1 MPKKPSRYTSS
12 TSLITS
18 TSAIFGTV
26 CAAKISPAG
35 ARSTSRATPTCCCGS
50 RTRGRSSPPLATA
63 SRLWVN
69 SARIFANAQNARRC
83 SPVSDIPITEK
94 LLLNAGGWQAMK
106 PARELLKSGR
116 VSEAKYEAP
125 LLSGYVREGPKN
137 YRSGLR
143 IKSAIDVENLC
154 SCWESRSAGKIC
166 AHSVAVGLGYLKP
179 PAAVIAAPNEPAMPE
194 AQAGPQFVA
203 ADSANA
209 ALTTLHVILPPN
221 FAGAWQK
228 GQVMI
233 VVEAEVSRNRT
244 LVSALPK
251 KNTFAVDGADLAL
264 IESLR
269 AVPAIFESG
278 MAILSRDA
286 FLRLL
291 PALQNHSRVT
301 FGKATRA
308 TISSAALRPELLVE
322 SRGAGGI
329 AVKCNFPP
337 NALLLWNATDVWL
350 LQNNE
355 FIRCGEALPAG
366 STRLIERP
374 LLLDGD
380 RALHFLAFD
389 LPRLRDA
396 FDVRAGEGVRLP
408 EIATAQPIFELRLAG
423 TLNSVTGELMCTYGD
438 RMPIKALAKAQD
450 QFVFRDPQNADRVLM
465 RNLDAENAAVTR
477 LEQMGFARTDAGGF
491 VLHGQLNVIRFF
503 ATDYQRLQ
511 RDWKITLTAQ
521 VEKWTGQI
529 ERVTPKLEIVGSG
542 QDWFEVRYSLT
553 TPGGEV
559 FSNADIQRLLRSGQS
574 QTRLKNGHLAV
585 IDTAGLEDFEQV
597 IRDCDPAQTQP
608 GLYRINRA
616 HAGYVEQ
623 TARELGSAVA
633 DRREALKKFITGRD
647 ASPDAKTKLGPLAER
662 LREYQLVG
670 WEWLTRLAANNL
682 GGILADEMGLGKTVQ
697 TLAFLRAHQGLGPAL
712 VVCPTSLVTNWENET
727 RKFTPELKTLVLEGA
742 DRAARFKSI
751 ADVDMVITSYALL
764 RRDIDR
770 LREIKF
776 STAVLDEAQHIKNPE
791 TQNAQAAFALRAKH
805 RFVLTGTPM
814 ENSVRDLWSIMNFA
828 LPGYLGNRNDFRER
842 YELPI
847 ARGSAP
853 DVQRRLS
860 RRLQPFLLRRKKRDV
875 AKDLPEKIEQ
885 VVPCSLTSHQRAA
898 YDALLREIQQGLGS
912 SGKNV
917 NAGAQRMK
925 MLTGLLRLR
934 QVCCD
939 LRLVGIDKE
948 ETSAKLDLLDELL
961 EEAIDGEHR
970 VLVFSQFV
978 SMLHLIRERLE
989 KLEIPFC
996 YLDGSTK
1003 QRQEIVDRF
1012 QSDSAIP
1019 VFLISLKAGGVGL
1032 NLSTADTVIHFDPW
1046 WNPAVEAQAT
1056 DRAHRIG
1063 QTRVVTAYK
1072 LITRDTVEEKILRL
1086 QEKKRAAID
1095 AAIDSEEPLMTGLTT
1110 EELEE
1115 LLA

>member
-1 MPKKPSRYTSS
+1 
-12 TSLITS
+12 
-18 TSAIFGTV
+18 
-26 CAAKISPAG
+26 
-35 ARSTSRATPTCCCGS
+35 
-50 RTRGRSSPPLATA
+50 
-63 SRLWVN
+63 
-69 SARIFANAQNARRC
+69 
-83 SPVSDIPITEK
+83 
-94 LLLNAGGWQAMK
+94 MK

-125 LLSGYVREGPKN
+125 LLSGYVREGAKN

-166 AHSVAVGLGYLKP
+166 AHSVAVGLGYLNP
-179 PAAVIAAPNEPAMPE
+179 PAAAVAVPNEATMPE
-194 AQAGPQFVA
+194 APAGPQFVA
-203 ADSANA
+203 ADSAGA

-228 GQVMI
+228 GQIMI

-251 KNTFAVDGADLAL
+251 KKTFAVDAADLVL

-291 PALQNHSRVT
+291 PALQNHPRVT

-322 SRGAGGI
+322 SRGEGSI
-329 AVKCNFPP
+329 AVKCNFPLEQKRKIDHEHEQEHEEGEEEKGKR
-337 NALLLWNATDVWL
+337 ALLLWNATEAWV

-355 FIRCGEALPAG
+355 FVPCGEGLSAG
-366 STRLIERP
+366 STHLIERP

-408 EIATAQPIFELRLAG
+408 EIATARPVFELRLAG
-423 TLNSVTGELMCTYGD
+423 TLSSVTGELMCMYGD
-438 RMPIKALAKAQD
+438 RAPIKALAKAQD
-450 QFVFRDPQNADRVLM
+450 QFVFRDPQNINRVLM
-465 RNLDAENAAVTR
+465 RNLDAENAAVAR
-477 LEQMGFARTDAGGF
+477 LEQIGFSRTDAGGF
-491 VLHGQLNVIRFF
+491 VLHGQPGVVRFF
-503 ATDYQRLQ
+503 ATDYERLQ

-597 IRDCDPAQTQP
+597 IRDCDPAQTRP

-647 ASPDAKTKLGPLAER
+647 APPDAKTKLGTLAEI

-670 WEWLTRLAANNL
+670 FDWLTRLAANNL

-697 TLAFLRAHQGLGPAL
+697 TLAFLRAHQSDGPAL

-742 DRAARFKSI
+742 GRAALFKSI

-764 RRDIDR
+764 RRDIDT
-770 LREIKF
+770 LREINF

-828 LPGYLGNRNDFRER
+828 LPGYLGDRNDFRER

-860 RRLQPFLLRRKKRDV
+860 RRLQPFLLRRRKRDV

-885 VVPCSLTSHQRAA
+885 VVPCGLTSHQRAA

-912 SGKNV
+912 SSKNV

-948 ETSAKLDLLDELL
+948 ESSAKLDLLDELL

-978 SMLHLIRERLE
+978 SMLHLMRERLE

-1032 NLSTADTVIHFDPW
+1032 NLSAADTVIHFDPW

>member
-1 MPKKPSRYTSS
+1 
-12 TSLITS
+12 
-18 TSAIFGTV
+18 
-26 CAAKISPAG
+26 
-35 ARSTSRATPTCCCGS
+35 
-50 RTRGRSSPPLATA
+50 
-63 SRLWVN
+63 
-69 SARIFANAQNARRC
+69 
-83 SPVSDIPITEK
+83 VSDIPITEK

-116 VSEAKYEAP
+116 VSEAKYEPP
-125 LLSGYVREGPKN
+125 LLSGYVREGAKN

-154 SCWESRSAGKIC
+154 SCWESRSSGKIC
-166 AHSVAVGLGYLKP
+166 AHSVAVGLGYLKQ
-179 PAAVIAAPNEPAMPE
+179 PAAVVAAPNEPTMPE
-194 AQAGPQFVA
+194 APAGPRFVA
-203 ADSANA
+203 ADSADA

-251 KNTFAVDGADLAL
+251 KNTFAVDDADLVL
-264 IESLR
+264 IEGLR
-269 AVPAIFESG
+269 AIPAIFESG

-291 PALQNHSRVT
+291 AALQNHPRVT

-322 SRGAGGI
+322 LRGEGGI
-329 AVKCNFPP
+329 AVKCNFLPEQKRKIDHDHEQEQEHEKGEEEKGKS
-337 NALLLWNATDVWL
+337 ALLLWNATEAWL

-355 FIRCGEALPAG
+355 FVRCGEALPAG

-389 LPRLRDA
+389 LPRLHDA

-408 EIATAQPIFELRLAG
+408 EIATAQPAFELRLAG
-423 TLNSVTGELMCTYGD
+423 TLSSITGELICMYGD
-438 RMPIKALAKAQD
+438 RAPIKALANAQD
-450 QFVFRDPQNADRVLM
+450 QFVFRDPHEVDRVLM
-465 RNLDAENAAVTR
+465 RNLDAENAAVAQ
-477 LEQMGFARTDAGGF
+477 LEQIGFARTDAGGF
-491 VLHGQLNVIRFF
+491 VLHPQPNVVRFF
-503 ATDYQRLQ
+503 ATDYPRLQ
-511 RDWKITLTAQ
+511 RDWKVILATQ
-521 VEKWTGQI
+521 VEKWSGEI

-647 ASPDAKTKLGPLAER
+647 VSPDAKTKLGPLAER

-670 WEWLTRLAANNL
+670 FEWLTRLAVNNL

-697 TLAFLRAHQGLGPAL
+697 TLAFLRAHQSLGPAL
-712 VVCPTSLVTNWENET
+712 VICPTSLVTNWENEAG
-727 RKFTPELKTLVLEGA
+727 KFTPELKTLVLEGA
-742 DRAARFKSI
+742 DRATRFKSI
-751 ADVDMVITSYALL
+751 ADVDIVITSYALL
-764 RRDIDR
+764 RRDIDA
-770 LREIKF
+770 LRKIKF

-828 LPGYLGNRNDFRER
+828 LPGYLGNRNDFREC

-853 DVQRRLS
+853 DVQHRLS
-860 RRLQPFLLRRKKRDV
+860 RRLQRFLLRRRKRDV

-898 YDALLREIQQGLGS
+898 YDALLREVQQGLGS

-939 LRLVGIDKE
+939 LRLVGIDKQ

-978 SMLHLIRERLE
+978 SMLHLVCERLE
-989 KLEIPFC
+989 KLEVPFC

-1003 QRQEIVDRF
+1003 QRQEVVDRF

-1032 NLSTADTVIHFDPW
+1032 NLSAADTVIHFDPW

-1086 QEKKRAAID
+1086 QEKKSAAID
-1095 AAIDSEEPLMTGLTT
+1095 AAIESEEPLMTGLTT

>member
-1 MPKKPSRYTSS
+1 V
-12 TSLITS
+12 
-18 TSAIFGTV
+18 SA
-26 CAAKISPAG
+26 
-35 ARSTSRATPTCCCGS
+35 
-50 RTRGRSSPPLATA
+50 
-63 SRLWVN
+63 
-69 SARIFANAQNARRC
+69 
-83 SPVSDIPITEK
+83 IPITEK

-116 VSEAKYEAP
+116 VSEAKYEPP
-125 LLSGYVREGPKN
+125 LLSGYVREGAKN

-143 IKSAIDVENLC
+143 IKSAVDVENLC

-166 AHSVAVGLGYLKP
+166 AHSVAVGLGFLNP
-179 PAAVIAAPNEPAMPE
+179 PAAAMPVEPAIPE
-194 AQAGPQFVA
+194 APAGPRFVA
-203 ADSANA
+203 LETDDAIPA
-209 ALTTLHVILPPN
+209 TLHVILPPN

-228 GQVMI
+228 GQIMI
-233 VVEAEVSRNRT
+233 VVEAEASRNRA
-244 LVSALPK
+244 LVSTLPK
-251 KNTFAVDGADLAL
+251 KSTFAADEADLAL
-264 IESLR
+264 IEGLR
-269 AVPAIFESG
+269 GTPAIFESG
-278 MAILSRDA
+278 MATFSRDG

-291 PALQNHSRVT
+291 AALQNHPRVS

-308 TISSAALRPELLVE
+308 RISAVAQRPELLVA
-322 SRGAGGI
+322 SRRDGGI
-329 AVKCNFPP
+329 KVKANFPANSSGKIDHP
-337 NALLLWNATDVWL
+337 PSQGYGVAGEHEQEEKALILWNATEAWML
-350 LQNNE
+350 RNNE
-355 FIRCGEALPAG
+355 FVRCGEALPTGAAQ
-366 STRLIERP
+366 LIERP
-374 LLLDGD
+374 LLLEGD
-380 RALHFLAFD
+380 RALRFLAFD
-389 LPRLRDA
+389 LPRLREA

-408 EIATAQPIFELRLAG
+408 EIATVVPGFELRLAG
-423 TLNSVTGELMCTYGD
+423 TLNGVTAELMCSYGD
-438 RMPIKALAKAQD
+438 RAPIKALANAQD
-450 QFVFRDPQNADRVLM
+450 RFVFRDPQNADRVLT
-465 RNLDAENAAVTR
+465 RNLDAENAAVAR

-491 VLHGQLNVIRFF
+491 VLHGQPNVIRFF
-503 ATDYQRLQ
+503 ATDYPRLQ
-511 RDWKITLTAQ
+511 RTWKTTLTAQ
-521 VEKWTGQI
+521 VEKWTGEI
-529 ERVTPKLEIVGSG
+529 ERVTPKLEIVSSG

-616 HAGYVEQ
+616 HAAYVEE

-633 DRREALKKFITGRD
+633 DRREALKKFITGRE
-647 ASPDAKTKLGPLAER
+647 ASPDAKTKLGSLAEI
-662 LREYQLVG
+662 LREYQLSG
-670 WEWLTRLAANNL
+670 FDWLTRLAANNL

-697 TLAFLRAHQGLGPAL
+697 TLAFLRAHQADGPAL
-712 VVCPTSLVTNWENET
+712 VVCPTSLVTNWENEA
-727 RKFTPELKTLVLEGA
+727 RKFTPELQTLVLEGA

-751 ADVDMVITSYALL
+751 AGVDIVITSYALL
-764 RRDIDR
+764 RRDIDA
-770 LREIKF
+770 LREINF

-791 TQNAQAAFALRAKH
+791 TQNAQAAYALRANH

-828 LPGYLGNRNDFRER
+828 LPGYLGDRRDFRER

-853 DVQRRLS
+853 EVQRRLS
-860 RRLQPFLLRRKKRDV
+860 RRLQPFLLRRRKRDV

-885 VVPCSLTSHQRAA
+885 VVLSSLTSHQRAA
-898 YDALLREIQQGLGS
+898 YDALLREIQRGLGG
-912 SGKNV
+912 SGKNL
-917 NAGAQRMK
+917 NTGAQRMK

-939 LRLVGIDKE
+939 LRLVGIDKA

-996 YLDGSTK
+996 YLDGSTN

-1032 NLSTADTVIHFDPW
+1032 NLSAADTVIHFDPW

-1095 AAIDSEEPLMTGLTT
+1095 AAIESEEPLMTGLTT

>member
-1 MPKKPSRYTSS
+1 
-12 TSLITS
+12 
-18 TSAIFGTV
+18 
-26 CAAKISPAG
+26 
-35 ARSTSRATPTCCCGS
+35 
-50 RTRGRSSPPLATA
+50 
-63 SRLWVN
+63 VN
-69 SARIFANAQNARRC
+69 A
-83 SPVSDIPITEK
+83 IPITEK

-106 PARELLKSGR
+106 PARELVKSGR
-116 VSEAKYEAP
+116 VSEPKYEPP
-125 LLSGYVREGPKN
+125 LLSGYVREGAKN

-143 IKSAIDVENLC
+143 IKSALDVENIC
-154 SCWESRSAGKIC
+154 SCWEARSAGKIC
-166 AHSVAVGLGYLKP
+166 AHSVAVGLGYLNP
-179 PAAVIAAPNEPAMPE
+179 PAAVVAAPNEPAVPE
-194 AQAGPQFVA
+194 PPAGPRFVA
-203 ADSANA
+203 IETDGA
-209 ALTTLHVILPPN
+209 ALVTLHVILPPD
-221 FAGAWQK
+221 FRSAWQK

-233 VVEAEVSRNRT
+233 VVEAEASRKRM
-244 LVSALPK
+244 LISALRK
-251 KNTFAVDGADLAL
+251 KATFAADAADILL
-264 IESLR
+264 VEGLR
-269 AVPAIFESG
+269 GIAGIFESG
-278 MAILSRDA
+278 MATLSRDG

-291 PALQNHSRVT
+291 PSLQDHPRVT

-308 TISSAALRPELLVE
+308 AFSSVALRPELMVE
-322 SRGAGGI
+322 SRGDDGI
-329 AVKCNFPP
+329 AVKANFPRSVTSAIEHEHEQEHDYEEK
-337 NALLLWNATDVWL
+337 ALMLWNATEAWVL
-350 LQNNE
+350 RNNE
-355 FIRCGEALPAG
+355 FVRCGEGLPAG
-366 STRLIERP
+366 ATHLIERP

-380 RALHFLAFD
+380 RALRFLAFD
-389 LPRLRDA
+389 LPRLREG
-396 FDVRAGEGVRLP
+396 FDIRAGEGVRLP
-408 EIATAQPIFELRLAG
+408 EIATAQPAFELRLAG
-423 TLNSVTGELMCTYGD
+423 TLNGITGELMCTYGE
-438 RMPIKALAKAQD
+438 RAPIKALANAQD
-450 QFVFRDPQNADRVLM
+450 QFVFRDTSPAERPIHRGRVLM
-465 RNLDAENAAVTR
+465 RNLDAENAAVAR

-491 VLHGQLNVIRFF
+491 VLHGQMNVVGFF
-503 ATDYQRLQ
+503 ATGYPRLQ
-511 RDWKITLTAQ
+511 RDWKVSLTAQ
-521 VEKWTGQI
+521 VEKWTGEI

-559 FSNADIQRLLRSGQS
+559 FSNAEIQRLLRSGQS

-616 HAGYVEQ
+616 HAAYVDE

-647 ASPDAKTKLGPLAER
+647 ASPDAKTKLGPLAKK
-662 LREYQLVG
+662 LREYQLTG
-670 WEWLTRLAANNL
+670 FNWLTRLAANNL

-697 TLAFLRAHQGLGPAL
+697 TLAFLRVHQGDGPAL
-712 VVCPTSLVTNWENET
+712 IVCPTSLVTNWENEA

-742 DRAARFKSI
+742 DRASHFKSI
-751 ADVDMVITSYALL
+751 AGADMVITSYALL
-764 RRDIDR
+764 RRDIDT
-770 LREIKF
+770 LRDIKF
-776 STAVLDEAQHIKNPE
+776 STAVLDEAQHIKNPD
-791 TQNAQAAFALRAKH
+791 TQNAQAAFTLRANH

-860 RRLQPFLLRRKKRDV
+860 RRLQPFLLRRRKRDV

-885 VVPCSLTSHQRAA
+885 VVLSSLTSPQRAA

-939 LRLVGIDKE
+939 LRLVGLDKE

-989 KLEIPFC
+989 KLEISFC
-996 YLDGSTK
+996 YLDGATK

-1012 QSDSAIP
+1012 QGDPGIP

-1032 NLSTADTVIHFDPW
+1032 NLSAADTVIHFDPW
-1046 WNPAVEAQAT
+1046 WNPAVEAQST

-1072 LITRDTVEEKILRL
+1072 LITSDTVEEKILRL

-1095 AAIDSEEPLMTGLTT
+1095 AAIDSEEPLMSGLTT

-1115 LLA
+1115 LLT

>member
-1 MPKKPSRYTSS
+1 
-12 TSLITS
+12 
-18 TSAIFGTV
+18 
-26 CAAKISPAG
+26 
-35 ARSTSRATPTCCCGS
+35 
-50 RTRGRSSPPLATA
+50 
-63 SRLWVN
+63 
-69 SARIFANAQNARRC
+69 
-83 SPVSDIPITEK
+83 
-94 LLLNAGGWQAMK
+94 
-106 PARELLKSGR
+106 
-116 VSEAKYEAP
+116 
-125 LLSGYVREGPKN
+125 
-137 YRSGLR
+137 
-143 IKSAIDVENLC
+143 
-154 SCWESRSAGKIC
+154 
-166 AHSVAVGLGYLKP
+166 
-179 PAAVIAAPNEPAMPE
+179 
-194 AQAGPQFVA
+194 
-203 ADSANA
+203 
-209 ALTTLHVILPPN
+209 
-221 FAGAWQK
+221 
-228 GQVMI
+228 
-233 VVEAEVSRNRT
+233 
-244 LVSALPK
+244 
-251 KNTFAVDGADLAL
+251 
-264 IESLR
+264 
-269 AVPAIFESG
+269 
-278 MAILSRDA
+278 
-286 FLRLL
+286 
-291 PALQNHSRVT
+291 
-301 FGKATRA
+301 
-308 TISSAALRPELLVE
+308 
-322 SRGAGGI
+322 
-329 AVKCNFPP
+329 
-337 NALLLWNATDVWL
+337 
-350 LQNNE
+350 
-355 FIRCGEALPAG
+355 
-366 STRLIERP
+366 
-374 LLLDGD
+374 
-380 RALHFLAFD
+380 LHFLAFD

-408 EIATAQPIFELRLAG
+408 EIATALPAFELRLAG

-438 RMPIKALAKAQD
+438 RAPIKALANAQD

-465 RNLDAENAAVTR
+465 RNLDAENAAVAR
-477 LEQMGFARTDAGGF
+477 LEQIGFARTDAGGF
-491 VLHGQLNVIRFF
+491 VLHGQLNVVRFF
-503 ATDYQRLQ
+503 ATDYPRLQ
-511 RDWKITLTAQ
+511 RDWKVILTAQ
-521 VEKWTGQI
+521 LEKWTGEI

-616 HAGYVEQ
+616 HAAYVEQ

-647 ASPDAKTKLGPLAER
+647 ASPDAKTKLGTLAEI
-662 LREYQLVG
+662 LREYQLAG
-670 WEWLTRLAANNL
+670 FAWLTRLAANNL

-697 TLAFLRAHQGLGPAL
+697 TLAFLRAHQGDGPAL
-712 VVCPTSLVTNWENET
+712 VICPTSLVTNWENEA

-742 DRAARFKSI
+742 ARAARFKSI
-751 ADVDMVITSYALL
+751 ADVDVVITSYALL
-764 RRDIDR
+764 RRDIDT
-770 LREIKF
+770 LREINF

-791 TQNAQAAFALRAKH
+791 TQNAQAAYALRATH

-828 LPGYLGNRNDFRER
+828 LPGYLGNRADFRER

-860 RRLQPFLLRRKKRDV
+860 RRLQPFLLRRRKRDV

-885 VVPCSLTSHQRAA
+885 VVLSSLTSHQRAA
-898 YDALLREIQQGLGS
+898 YDALLREIQQGLGG
-912 SGKNV
+912 SGKSV

-978 SMLHLIRERLE
+978 SMLHIIRERLE
-989 KLEIPFC
+989 KLEVPFC

-1012 QSDSAIP
+1012 QGDSAIP

-1032 NLSTADTVIHFDPW
+1032 NLSAADTVIHFDPW

>member
-1 MPKKPSRYTSS
+1 V
-12 TSLITS
+12 
-18 TSAIFGTV
+18 SA
-26 CAAKISPAG
+26 
-35 ARSTSRATPTCCCGS
+35 
-50 RTRGRSSPPLATA
+50 
-63 SRLWVN
+63 
-69 SARIFANAQNARRC
+69 
-83 SPVSDIPITEK
+83 IPITEK

-116 VSEAKYEAP
+116 VSEAKYEPP
-125 LLSGYVREGPKN
+125 LLSGYVREGAKN

-166 AHSVAVGLGYLKP
+166 AHSVAVGLGYLNP
-179 PAAVIAAPNEPAMPE
+179 PVAAAVESVEAAIPE
-194 AQAGPQFVA
+194 APTGPPFVA
-203 ADSANA
+203 RE
-209 ALTTLHVILPPN
+209 TTDATPARLHVILPPN
-221 FAGAWQK
+221 FTGAWTK
-228 GQVMI
+228 GQIMI
-233 VVEAEVSRNRT
+233 VVEAEASRNRT
-244 LVSALPK
+244 LLSALA
-251 KNTFAVDGADLAL
+251 KNKTFAADDVDLAL
-264 IESLR
+264 VEGLR
-269 AVPAIFESG
+269 AVSPIFVSG
-278 MAILSRDA
+278 MATLSRDG

-291 PALQNHSRVT
+291 PALQNHPRVT
-301 FGKATRA
+301 FGKSIPVTV
-308 TISSAALRPELLVE
+308 SPVALRPELLVE
-322 SRGAGGI
+322 SRGDGI
-329 AVKCNFPP
+329 SVKANLPP
-337 NALLLWNATDVWL
+337 NALILWNSTEAWVLRND
-350 LQNNE
+350 E
-355 FIRCGEALPAG
+355 FVRCGEALPAG
-366 STRLIERP
+366 STHLIERP
-374 LLLDGD
+374 LLLEGD
-380 RALHFLAFD
+380 RALRFLAFE
-389 LPRLRDA
+389 LPRLREA
-396 FDVRAGEGVRLP
+396 FDVRAGEGLRLP
-408 EIATAQPIFELRLAG
+408 EIATAQPVFELRLAG
-423 TLNSVTGELMCTYGD
+423 TLNSVTGELMCIYGD
-438 RMPIKALAKAQD
+438 LPPIKALANAQN
-450 QFVFRDPQNADRVLM
+450 QFVFRDPQETDRVLM
-465 RNLDAENAAVTR
+465 RNLDAENAAVAR
-477 LEQMGFARTDAGGF
+477 LEQIGFARTDAGGF
-491 VLHGQLNVIRFF
+491 VLHGQPNVVRFF
-503 ATDYQRLQ
+503 ATDYPRLQ
-511 RDWKITLTAQ
+511 RDWKTTLTAQ
-521 VEKWTGQI
+521 VEKWTGEI

-616 HAGYVEQ
+616 HAGYVEE
-623 TARELGSAVA
+623 TARELGSAIA
-633 DRREALKKFITGRD
+633 DRREALKKFITGRE
-647 ASPDAKTKLGPLAER
+647 ASPDAKTKLGTLTET
-662 LREYQLVG
+662 LREYQVAG
-670 WEWLTRLAANNL
+670 FEWLTRLAANNL

-697 TLAFLRAHQGLGPAL
+697 TLAFLRVHQGEGPAL
-712 VVCPTSLVTNWENET
+712 VVCPTSLVTNWENEA

-742 DRAARFKSI
+742 DRAARFNSI
-751 ADVDMVITSYALL
+751 KGADIVITSYALL
-764 RRDIDR
+764 RRDIDT
-770 LREIKF
+770 LREFNF

-828 LPGYLGNRNDFRER
+828 LPGYLGDRKDFRER

-885 VVPCSLTSHQRAA
+885 VVLSSLTSDQRAA
-898 YDALLREIQQGLGS
+898 YDALLREIQLGLGS

-939 LRLVGIDKE
+939 LRLVGIHKGE
-948 ETSAKLDLLDELL
+948 ASAKLDLLDELL

-978 SMLHLIRERLE
+978 SMLHIIRERLE
-989 KLEIPFC
+989 KLEISFC

-1012 QSDSAIP
+1012 QGDPAIP

-1032 NLSTADTVIHFDPW
+1032 NLSAADTVIHFDPW

-1072 LITRDTVEEKILRL
+1072 LITSDTVEEKILKL

>member
-1 MPKKPSRYTSS
+1 V
-12 TSLITS
+12 
-18 TSAIFGTV
+18 SA
-26 CAAKISPAG
+26 
-35 ARSTSRATPTCCCGS
+35 
-50 RTRGRSSPPLATA
+50 
-63 SRLWVN
+63 
-69 SARIFANAQNARRC
+69 
-83 SPVSDIPITEK
+83 IPITEK

-116 VSEAKYEAP
+116 VSEAKYEPP
-125 LLSGYVREGPKN
+125 LLSGYVREGAKN

-143 IKSAIDVENLC
+143 IKSALDVENLC

-166 AHSVAVGLGYLKP
+166 AHSVAVGLGFLSP
-179 PAAVIAAPNEPAMPE
+179 PAPPVAGPVETSIPE
-194 AQAGPQFVA
+194 APPGPEFAASGTAGAIPV
-203 ADSANA
+203 
-209 ALTTLHVILPPN
+209 TLHVILPTN
-221 FAGAWQK
+221 FANAWQR

-244 LVSALPK
+244 LVSALL
-251 KNTFAVDGADLAL
+251 KNKTFAADTDDLGL
-264 IESLR
+264 IEGLR

-278 MAILSRDA
+278 MATLSRDG

-291 PALQNHSRVT
+291 PGLQNHPRVT

-308 TISSAALRPELLVE
+308 TISPAALRPELLVE
-322 SRGAGGI
+322 SRSDGGI
-329 AVKCNFPP
+329 AVRAQVPP
-337 NALLLWNATDVWL
+337 NALLLWNATDAWA
-350 LQNNE
+350 LQHNE
-355 FIRCGEALPAG
+355 FVRCGESLPAG
-366 STRLIERP
+366 STHLIERP
-374 LLLDGD
+374 LLLEDD

-408 EIATAQPIFELRLAG
+408 EIVSALPAFELRLAG
-423 TLNSVTGELMCTYGD
+423 TLNSVTGELMCTYGE
-438 RMPIKALAKAQD
+438 RVPFKALAKSQD
-450 QFVFRDPQNADRVLM
+450 QFVFRDPQNSNRLLT
-465 RNLDAENAAVTR
+465 RNLDAENAAVAR

-503 ATDYQRLQ
+503 ATDYPRLQ
-511 RDWKITLTAQ
+511 RAWNTVLNAQ
-521 VEKWTGQI
+521 VEKWTGEI

-574 QTRLKNGHLAV
+574 QTRLKNGNLAV
-585 IDTAGLEDFEQV
+585 IDTEGLADFEQV
-597 IRDCDPAQTQP
+597 IRDCDPSQTQP

-616 HAGYVEQ
+616 HAAYVEE

-633 DRREALKKFITGRD
+633 DRRAALKKFITGRD
-647 ASPDAKTKLGPLAER
+647 ASPDAKTKLGSLADT
-662 LREYQLVG
+662 LREYQLAG
-670 WEWLTRLAANNL
+670 FDWLTRLATNNL

-697 TLAFLRAHQGLGPAL
+697 TLAFLRAHQGDAPAL
-712 VVCPTSLVTNWENET
+712 VVCPTSLVTNWENEA

-742 DRAARFKSI
+742 GRVARFKSI
-751 ADVDMVITSYALL
+751 VGSDVVITSYALL
-764 RRDIDR
+764 RRDIDT

-791 TQNAQAAFALRAKH
+791 TQNAQAAYALRAAH

-860 RRLQPFLLRRKKRDV
+860 RRLQPFLLRRRKRDV

-885 VVPCSLTSHQRAA
+885 VVPCSLTNPQRAV

-917 NAGAQRMK
+917 NAGPQRMK

-939 LRLVGIDKE
+939 LRLVGLDKE

-961 EEAIDGEHR
+961 GEAIDGEHR

-989 KLEIPFC
+989 KLEVPFC

-1032 NLSTADTVIHFDPW
+1032 NLSAADTVIHFDPW

-1095 AAIDSEEPLMTGLTT
+1095 AALDSEEPLMAGLTT

>member
-1 MPKKPSRYTSS
+1 
-12 TSLITS
+12 
-18 TSAIFGTV
+18 
-26 CAAKISPAG
+26 
-35 ARSTSRATPTCCCGS
+35 
-50 RTRGRSSPPLATA
+50 
-63 SRLWVN
+63 
-69 SARIFANAQNARRC
+69 
-83 SPVSDIPITEK
+83 
-94 LLLNAGGWQAMK
+94 MK

-116 VSEAKYEAP
+116 VSEAKYEPP
-125 LLSGYVREGPKN
+125 LLSGYVREGAKN

-143 IKSAIDVENLC
+143 IKSALDVENLC

-166 AHSVAVGLGYLKP
+166 AHSVAVGLGYLNP
-179 PAAVIAAPNEPAMPE
+179 PATAAAAPVEPAILE
-194 AQAGPQFVA
+194 APAGPRFVA
-203 ADSANA
+203 LETAGAVPA
-209 ALTTLHVILPPN
+209 TLHVILPPN
-221 FAGAWQK
+221 FTGAWQR
-228 GQVMI
+228 GQIMI
-233 VVEAEVSRNRT
+233 VVEAEASQTRM

-251 KNTFAVDGADLAL
+251 KTTFAADDVDLLL
-264 IESLR
+264 IEGLR
-269 AVPAIFESG
+269 VVPAIFESG
-278 MAILSRDA
+278 MATLSRDG

-291 PALQNHSRVT
+291 PALQNHPRVT

-308 TISSAALRPELLVE
+308 TISPVALRPELLVE
-322 SRGAGGI
+322 SRGDEGI
-329 AVKCNFPP
+329 SVRANFSRKIE
-337 NALLLWNATDVWL
+337 NEHEHEHEEEVEAEVEVEEKEEEKTLILWNATEAWML
-350 LQNNE
+350 RNNE
-355 FIRCGEALPAG
+355 FVRCGEALPAG
-366 STRLIERP
+366 STHLIERP
-374 LLLDGD
+374 LLLEGD

-389 LPRLRDA
+389 LPQLRDA

-408 EIATAQPIFELRLAG
+408 EIATALPGFELRLAG
-423 TLNSVTGELMCTYGD
+423 TLNSVTGELMCAYGD
-438 RMPIKALAKAQD
+438 RGPIKALANAQD
-450 QFVFRDPQNADRVLM
+450 KFLFRDPQNVDRVLM
-465 RNLDAENAAVTR
+465 RNLEAENSAVAR

-491 VLHGQLNVIRFF
+491 VQHGQPNVVRFF
-503 ATDYQRLQ
+503 ATDYPRLQ
-511 RDWKITLTAQ
+511 RDWKTSLTAQ
-521 VEKWTGQI
+521 VEKWTGEI
-529 ERVTPKLEIVGSG
+529 ERVTPKLEIVSSG

-597 IRDCDPAQTQP
+597 IRDCDPSQTQP

-616 HAGYVEQ
+616 HAAYVEE
-623 TARELGSAVA
+623 TARDLGSAVA
-633 DRREALKKFITGRD
+633 DRRAALKKFITGRD
-647 ASPDAKTKLGPLAER
+647 ASPEAKTSLGPLSET
-662 LREYQLVG
+662 LRQYQLAG
-670 WEWLTRLAANNL
+670 FDWLTRLAANNL

-697 TLAFLRAHQGLGPAL
+697 TLAFLRAHQGDGPAL
-712 VVCPTSLVTNWENET
+712 VVCPTSLVTNWENEA
-727 RKFTPELKTLVLEGA
+727 RKFTPELRTLVLEGA

-751 ADVDMVITSYALL
+751 AGADMVITSYALL
-764 RRDIDR
+764 RRDIDA
-770 LREIKF
+770 LREINF

-791 TQNAQAAFALRAKH
+791 TQNAQAAFALRATH

-860 RRLQPFLLRRKKRDV
+860 RRLQPFLLRRRKRDV

-885 VVPCSLTSHQRAA
+885 VVPCSLTSQQRAA
-898 YDALLREIQQGLGS
+898 YDALLREIQQGLGN
-912 SGKNV
+912 SGKNA

-948 ETSAKLDLLDELL
+948 ESSAKLDLLDELL

-978 SMLHLIRERLE
+978 SMLHFIRERLE

-1032 NLSTADTVIHFDPW
+1032 NLSAADTVIHFDPW

-1072 LITRDTVEEKILRL
+1072 LIARDTVEEKILKL

-1095 AAIDSEEPLMTGLTT
+1095 AAIDSEEPLMTGLST

-1115 LLA
+1115 LLG

>member
-1 MPKKPSRYTSS
+1 
-12 TSLITS
+12 
-18 TSAIFGTV
+18 
-26 CAAKISPAG
+26 
-35 ARSTSRATPTCCCGS
+35 
-50 RTRGRSSPPLATA
+50 
-63 SRLWVN
+63 
-69 SARIFANAQNARRC
+69 
-83 SPVSDIPITEK
+83 
-94 LLLNAGGWQAMK
+94 MK
-106 PARELLKSGR
+106 PARELLKGGR
-116 VSEAKYEAP
+116 VSEAKYEPP
-125 LLSGYVREGPKN
+125 LLSGYVREGAKN

-143 IKSAIDVENLC
+143 IKSALDVENLC

-166 AHSVAVGLGYLKP
+166 AHSVAVGLGFLNP
-179 PAAVIAAPNEPAMPE
+179 PAAAAAAPVEPAIPE
-194 AQAGPQFVA
+194 APAGPRFVA
-203 ADSANA
+203 VGTAEAVP
-209 ALTTLHVILPPN
+209 TTLHVILPPN
-221 FAGAWQK
+221 FTGAWQR
-228 GQVMI
+228 GQIMI
-233 VVEAEVSRNRT
+233 VVEAEASRNRT

-251 KNTFAVDGADLAL
+251 NTTFAADDADLVL
-264 IESLR
+264 IEGLR
-269 AVPAIFESG
+269 AVPAVFESG
-278 MAILSRDA
+278 MATLSRDG

-308 TISSAALRPELLVE
+308 TISPVALRPELLVE
-322 SRGAGGI
+322 SRGEGI
-329 AVKCNFPP
+329 SVKANFSRKIDHEQEQKES
-337 NALLLWNATDVWL
+337 ALILWNATDAWML
-350 LQNNE
+350 RNNE
-355 FIRCGEALPAG
+355 FVRYGEALPAG
-366 STRLIERP
+366 STHLIERP

-408 EIATAQPIFELRLAG
+408 EIATALPTFELRLAG
-423 TLNSVTGELMCTYGD
+423 TLNNVTGELMCAYGD
-438 RMPIKALAKAQD
+438 RASIKGLANAQD

-465 RNLDAENAAVTR
+465 RNLDAENAAVAR
-477 LEQMGFARTDAGGF
+477 LEQIGFARTDAGGF

-503 ATDYQRLQ
+503 ASDYLRLQ
-511 RDWKITLTAQ
+511 RDWKTVLAAQ
-521 VEKWTGQI
+521 VEKWTGEI

-616 HAGYVEQ
+616 HAAYVEQ

-633 DRREALKKFITGRD
+633 DRRAALKKFITGRD
-647 ASPDAKTKLGPLAER
+647 ASPDAKTKLGPLAET
-662 LREYQLVG
+662 LREYQLAG
-670 WEWLTRLAANNL
+670 FDWLTRLAANNL

-697 TLAFLRAHQGLGPAL
+697 TLAFLRAHQGVGPAL
-712 VVCPTSLVTNWENET
+712 IVCPTSLVTNWENEA

-742 DRAARFKSI
+742 DRAARFNSI

-764 RRDIDR
+764 RRDIDT
-770 LREIKF
+770 LREINF

-791 TQNAQAAFALRAKH
+791 TQNAQAAYALRATH

-860 RRLQPFLLRRKKRDV
+860 RRLQPFLLRRRKRDV

-885 VVPCSLTSHQRAA
+885 VVPCNLTNHQRAA
-898 YDALLREIQQGLGS
+898 YDALLREIQQGLGG

-1003 QRQEIVDRF
+1003 QRQEVVDRF

-1032 NLSTADTVIHFDPW
+1032 NLSAADTVIHFDPW

-1086 QEKKRAAID
+1086 QDKKRAAID

>member
-1 MPKKPSRYTSS
+1 M
-12 TSLITS
+12 
-18 TSAIFGTV
+18 
-26 CAAKISPAG
+26 
-35 ARSTSRATPTCCCGS
+35 
-50 RTRGRSSPPLATA
+50 
-63 SRLWVN
+63 
-69 SARIFANAQNARRC
+69 
-83 SPVSDIPITEK
+83 
-94 LLLNAGGWQAMK
+94 
-106 PARELLKSGR
+106 
-116 VSEAKYEAP
+116 
-125 LLSGYVREGPKN
+125 
-137 YRSGLR
+137 
-143 IKSAIDVENLC
+143 
-154 SCWESRSAGKIC
+154 
-166 AHSVAVGLGYLKP
+166 
-179 PAAVIAAPNEPAMPE
+179 
-194 AQAGPQFVA
+194 
-203 ADSANA
+203 
-209 ALTTLHVILPPN
+209 
-221 FAGAWQK
+221 
-228 GQVMI
+228 
-233 VVEAEVSRNRT
+233 
-244 LVSALPK
+244 
-251 KNTFAVDGADLAL
+251 
-264 IESLR
+264 
-269 AVPAIFESG
+269 
-278 MAILSRDA
+278 
-286 FLRLL
+286 
-291 PALQNHSRVT
+291 
-301 FGKATRA
+301 
-308 TISSAALRPELLVE
+308 
-322 SRGAGGI
+322 
-329 AVKCNFPP
+329 
-337 NALLLWNATDVWL
+337 LWNATEAWML
-350 LQNNE
+350 RNNE
-355 FIRCGEALPAG
+355 FVRCGEALPAG
-366 STRLIERP
+366 STHLIERP
-374 LLLDGD
+374 LLLEGD

-408 EIATAQPIFELRLAG
+408 EIAPALPALELWLAG
-423 TLNSVTGELMCTYGD
+423 TLNSVTGELLCAYGD
-438 RMPIKALAKAQD
+438 RAPIKALANAQD

-465 RNLDAENAAVTR
+465 RNLDAENAAVAR
-477 LEQMGFARTDAGGF
+477 LEQIGFARTDAGGF
-491 VLHGQLNVIRFF
+491 VLHGQLNVVRFF
-503 ATDYQRLQ
+503 ATDYPRLQ
-511 RDWKITLTAQ
+511 RDWKVILSAQ
-521 VEKWTGQI
+521 VEKWTGEI

-616 HAGYVEQ
+616 HAAYVEE

-647 ASPDAKTKLGPLAER
+647 ASPDAKTKLGPLAET
-662 LREYQLVG
+662 LREYQLAG
-670 WEWLTRLAANNL
+670 FDWLTRLAANNL

-697 TLAFLRAHQGLGPAL
+697 TLAFLRAHQGDGPAL
-712 VVCPTSLVTNWENET
+712 VVCPTSLVTNWENEA

-751 ADVDMVITSYALL
+751 AGVDMVITSYALL
-764 RRDIDR
+764 RRDIDT
-770 LREIKF
+770 LREINF

-791 TQNAQAAFALRAKH
+791 TQNAQAAYALRATH

-853 DVQRRLS
+853 EVQRRLS
-860 RRLQPFLLRRKKRDV
+860 RRLQPFLLRRRKRDV

-898 YDALLREIQQGLGS
+898 YDALLREIQQGLGG

-1032 NLSTADTVIHFDPW
+1032 NLSAADTVIHFDPW

-1072 LITRDTVEEKILRL
+1072 LITRDTVEEKILKL

>member
-1 MPKKPSRYTSS
+1 
-12 TSLITS
+12 
-18 TSAIFGTV
+18 
-26 CAAKISPAG
+26 
-35 ARSTSRATPTCCCGS
+35 
-50 RTRGRSSPPLATA
+50 
-63 SRLWVN
+63 
-69 SARIFANAQNARRC
+69 
-83 SPVSDIPITEK
+83 VSDIPITEK

-116 VSEAKYEAP
+116 VSEAKYEAS
-125 LLSGYVREGPKN
+125 LLSGYVREGAKN

-166 AHSVAVGLGYLKP
+166 AHSVAVGLGYLNA
-179 PAAVIAAPNEPAMPE
+179 PAAVVAVPNEPTMAE
-194 AQAGPQFVA
+194 APAGPQFVA
-203 ADSANA
+203 ADSADA
-209 ALTTLHVILPPN
+209 ALTTLHMILPPN
-221 FAGAWQK
+221 FASAWQK
-228 GQVMI
+228 GQIMI

-251 KNTFAVDGADLAL
+251 KNTFAVDDADRVL
-264 IESLR
+264 IEGLR
-269 AVPAIFESG
+269 AVPAIFEGG

-291 PALQNHSRVT
+291 PALQNHPRVT
-301 FGKATRA
+301 FGKATQA

-322 SRGAGGI
+322 SRGEGSI
-329 AVKCNFPP
+329 AVRANFSRTIDHEQEHEHDYEDQEKP
-337 NALLLWNATDVWL
+337 LILWNATEAWVL
-350 LQNNE
+350 RNNE
-355 FIRCGEALPAG
+355 FVRCGEALPAG
-366 STRLIERP
+366 STHLIERP

-389 LPRLRDA
+389 LPRLHDA

-408 EIATAQPIFELRLAG
+408 EIATARPVFELRLAG
-423 TLNSVTGELMCTYGD
+423 TLFSVTGELMCTYGD
-438 RMPIKALAKAQD
+438 RAPIKALAKAQD
-450 QFVFRDPQNADRVLM
+450 QFVFRDPQNIDRVLM
-465 RNLDAENAAVTR
+465 RNLDAENAAVAR
-477 LEQMGFARTDAGGF
+477 LEQIGFARTDAGGF
-491 VLHGQLNVIRFF
+491 VLHGQPNVVRFF

-511 RDWKITLTAQ
+511 RDWKVRLTAQ
-521 VEKWTGQI
+521 VEKWTGEI

-574 QTRLKNGHLAV
+574 QTRLKNGQLAV

-597 IRDCDPAQTQP
+597 IRDCDPAQTRP

-647 ASPDAKTKLGPLAER
+647 APPDAKTKLGTLAEI

-670 WEWLTRLAANNL
+670 FEWLTRLAANNL

-697 TLAFLRAHQGLGPAL
+697 TLAFLRAHQGDGPAL
-712 VVCPTSLVTNWENET
+712 VVCPTSLVTNWENEV
-727 RKFTPELKTLVLEGA
+727 RKFTPELKTLALEGA
-742 DRAARFKSI
+742 GRAARFKSI
-751 ADVDMVITSYALL
+751 ADFDIVITSYALL
-764 RRDIDR
+764 RRDIDT
-770 LREIKF
+770 LREINF

-828 LPGYLGNRNDFRER
+828 LPGYLGDRNDFRER

-912 SGKNV
+912 SSKNV

-939 LRLVGIDKE
+939 LRLLKVTQASSLHSPPERKLE
-948 ETSAKLDLLDELL
+948 ARATSETSAKLDLLDELL

-978 SMLHLIRERLE
+978 SMLHLVRERLE
-989 KLEIPFC
+989 KLEISFC

-1003 QRQEIVDRF
+1003 QRQEVVDRF
-1012 QSDSAIP
+1012 QSDPAIP

-1032 NLSTADTVIHFDPW
+1032 NLSAADTVIHFDPW

-1056 DRAHRIG
+1056 DRAHRVG

>member
-1 MPKKPSRYTSS
+1 MS
-12 TSLITS
+12 
-18 TSAIFGTV
+18 G
-26 CAAKISPAG
+26 
-35 ARSTSRATPTCCCGS
+35 
-50 RTRGRSSPPLATA
+50 
-63 SRLWVN
+63 
-69 SARIFANAQNARRC
+69 
-83 SPVSDIPITEK
+83 IPITEK

-106 PARELLKSGR
+106 PARELLKGGR
-116 VSEAKYEAP
+116 VSEAKYEPP
-125 LLSGYVREGPKN
+125 LLSGYVREGAKN

-143 IKSAIDVENLC
+143 IKSAVDVENLC

-166 AHSVAVGLGYLKP
+166 AHSVAVGLGYLNPP
-179 PAAVIAAPNEPAMPE
+179 PAAAAAPVEAAIPE
-194 AQAGPQFVA
+194 APAGPRFVA
-203 ADSANA
+203 IGIADA
-209 ALTTLHVILPPN
+209 APAALHVILPPN

-228 GQVMI
+228 GQIMI
-233 VVEAEVSRNRT
+233 VVEAEVVGKRS
-244 LVSALPK
+244 LLSALKQRMPSPQSSPERARK
-251 KNTFAVDGADLAL
+251 KSADPSKSAVSNDVPYAAAEADLVL
-264 IESLR
+264 IDGLR

-278 MAILSRDA
+278 MATLSRDG

-291 PALQNHSRVT
+291 HALQNHPRVT

-308 TISSAALRPELLVE
+308 TISPVALRPELLIE
-322 SRGAGGI
+322 SRGDGSIG
-329 AVKCNFPP
+329 VKANFPP
-337 NALLLWNATDVWL
+337 DALLLWNATEAWT

-355 FIRCGEALPAG
+355 FVRCGEALPAG
-366 STRLIERP
+366 SAHLIERP

-389 LPRLRDA
+389 LPRLREA

-408 EIATAQPIFELRLAG
+408 EIATALPAFELRLAG
-423 TLNSVTGELMCTYGD
+423 TLNSVTGELMCNYGD
-438 RMPIKALAKAQD
+438 RTPSKALANAQD
-450 QFVFRDPQNADRVLM
+450 QFVFRDPQNGDRVLM
-465 RNLDAENAAVTR
+465 RNLDAENAAVAR
-477 LEQMGFARTDAGGF
+477 LEQIGFARTDAGGF
-491 VLHGQLNVIRFF
+491 VLHGQPNVVRFF
-503 ATDYQRLQ
+503 ATDYPRLE
-511 RDWKITLTAQ
+511 RDWKVTLTAQ
-521 VEKWTGQI
+521 VEKWTGEI

-553 TPGGEV
+553 TPGGDV

-647 ASPDAKTKLGPLAER
+647 APPDAKTKLGALAEI
-662 LREYQLVG
+662 LREYQLAG
-670 WEWLTRLAANNL
+670 FDWLTRLAANNL

-712 VVCPTSLVTNWENET
+712 VVCPTSLVTNWENEA

-742 DRAARFKSI
+742 DRAARFNSI
-751 ADVDMVITSYALL
+751 ADADVVITSYALL
-764 RRDIDR
+764 RRDIDS
-770 LREIKF
+770 LRDFKF

-791 TQNAQAAFALRAKH
+791 TQNAQAAYALRATH

-828 LPGYLGNRNDFRER
+828 LPGYLGDRKDFRER

-860 RRLQPFLLRRKKRDV
+860 RRLQPFLLRRRKRDV

-885 VVPCSLTSHQRAA
+885 VVLSSLTSHQRAA

-917 NAGAQRMK
+917 NAGVQRMK

-948 ETSAKLDLLDELL
+948 ETSAKLELLDELL

-978 SMLHLIRERLE
+978 SML
-989 KLEIPFC
+989 
-996 YLDGSTK
+996 
-1003 QRQEIVDRF
+1003 
-1012 QSDSAIP
+1012 
-1019 VFLISLKAGGVGL
+1019 
-1032 NLSTADTVIHFDPW
+1032 
-1046 WNPAVEAQAT
+1046 
-1056 DRAHRIG
+1056 
-1063 QTRVVTAYK
+1063 
-1072 LITRDTVEEKILRL
+1072 
-1086 QEKKRAAID
+1086 
-1095 AAIDSEEPLMTGLTT
+1095 
-1110 EELEE
+1110 
-1115 LLA
+1115 

>member
-1 MPKKPSRYTSS
+1 
-12 TSLITS
+12 
-18 TSAIFGTV
+18 
-26 CAAKISPAG
+26 
-35 ARSTSRATPTCCCGS
+35 
-50 RTRGRSSPPLATA
+50 
-63 SRLWVN
+63 
-69 SARIFANAQNARRC
+69 
-83 SPVSDIPITEK
+83 
-94 LLLNAGGWQAMK
+94 MK
-106 PARELLKSGR
+106 PARELLKGGR
-116 VSEAKYEAP
+116 VSEAKYEPP
-125 LLSGYVREGPKN
+125 LLSGYVREGAKN

-166 AHSVAVGLGYLKP
+166 AHSVAVGLGYLNP
-179 PAAVIAAPNEPAMPE
+179 PAAAAAAPVEPAIPE
-194 AQAGPQFVA
+194 AATGRRFVA
-203 ADSANA
+203 GETAGA
-209 ALTTLHVILPPN
+209 APATLHVILPPN
-221 FAGAWQK
+221 FTGAWQK
-228 GQVMI
+228 GQIMI
-233 VVEAEVSRNRT
+233 VVEAEASRNRT
-244 LVSALPK
+244 LVSVLPK
-251 KNTFAVDGADLAL
+251 DKTFAADAADLVL
-264 IESLR
+264 IEGLR
-269 AVPAIFESG
+269 AVPSIFESG
-278 MAILSRDA
+278 MATLSRDG

-291 PALQNHSRVT
+291 HALQNHPRVT

-308 TISSAALRPELLVE
+308 TISPTPLRPELLVE
-322 SRGAGGI
+322 SRRDGAI
-329 AVKCNFPP
+329 EVKANFPRSHSKEIDQEHDHEQEQEEK
-337 NALLLWNATDVWL
+337 ALILWNATEAWV

-355 FIRCGEALPAG
+355 FVRCGEALPPG
-366 STRLIERP
+366 STHLIERP
-374 LLLDGD
+374 LLLEGD

-408 EIATAQPIFELRLAG
+408 EIATALPAFELRLAG
-423 TLNSVTGELMCTYGD
+423 TLNSITGELMCTYGD
-438 RMPIKALAKAQD
+438 RASIKALANAQD

-465 RNLDAENAAVTR
+465 RNLDAENAAVAR
-477 LEQMGFARTDAGGF
+477 LEQIGFARTDAGGF
-491 VLHGQLNVIRFF
+491 VLHGQPNVVRFF
-503 ATDYQRLQ
+503 ATDYPRLQ
-511 RDWKITLTAQ
+511 RDWKVTLTAQ
-521 VEKWTGQI
+521 AEKWTGEI
-529 ERVTPKLEIVGSG
+529 ERVTPKLEIVSSG

-647 ASPDAKTKLGPLAER
+647 ASPDAKRKLGSLAEI

-670 WEWLTRLAANNL
+670 FDWLTRLAANNL

-697 TLAFLRAHQGLGPAL
+697 TLAFLRAHQGDGPAL
-712 VVCPTSLVTNWENET
+712 VVCPTSLVTNWENEA

-751 ADVDMVITSYALL
+751 AVVDMVITSYALL
-764 RRDIDR
+764 RRDIDT

-791 TQNAQAAFALRAKH
+791 TQNAQAAYALRANH

-828 LPGYLGNRNDFRER
+828 LPGYLGDRKDFRER

-847 ARGSAP
+847 ARDSAP

-860 RRLQPFLLRRKKRDV
+860 RRLQPFLLRRRKRDV

-885 VVPCSLTSHQRAA
+885 VVLSSLTSQQRAA
-898 YDALLREIQQGLGS
+898 YDALLREIQLGLGG

-917 NAGAQRMK
+917 NAGVQRMK

-948 ETSAKLDLLDELL
+948 EPSAKLDLLDELL

-978 SMLHLIRERLE
+978 TMLHLIRERLD

-1012 QSDSAIP
+1012 QGDSAIP

-1032 NLSTADTVIHFDPW
+1032 NLSAADTVIHFDPW

>member
-1 MPKKPSRYTSS
+1 
-12 TSLITS
+12 
-18 TSAIFGTV
+18 
-26 CAAKISPAG
+26 
-35 ARSTSRATPTCCCGS
+35 
-50 RTRGRSSPPLATA
+50 
-63 SRLWVN
+63 
-69 SARIFANAQNARRC
+69 
-83 SPVSDIPITEK
+83 
-94 LLLNAGGWQAMK
+94 MK

-116 VSEAKYEAP
+116 VSEAKYEPP
-125 LLSGYVREGPKN
+125 LLSGYVREGAKN

-143 IKSAIDVENLC
+143 IKSAIDVENIC

-179 PAAVIAAPNEPAMPE
+179 PAAAVAAPNEPTMPE
-194 AQAGPQFVA
+194 APAGPQFVR
-203 ADSANA
+203 ADSADT

-228 GQVMI
+228 GQIMI

-251 KNTFAVDGADLAL
+251 KNTFAVDDADLVL
-264 IESLR
+264 IDNLR
-269 AVPAIFESG
+269 AIPATFESG

-291 PALQNHSRVT
+291 AALRNHPRVT
-301 FGKATRA
+301 FAKATRA
-308 TISSAALRPELLVE
+308 TISSATLRPELLVE
-322 SRGAGGI
+322 SRGEGSI
-329 AVKCNFPP
+329 AVKANFSRKIDQEHEHQHEEK
-337 NALLLWNATDVWL
+337 ALILWNSTDAWL

-355 FIRCGEALPAG
+355 FVRCGEALPAG

-374 LLLDGD
+374 LLLEAH

-408 EIATAQPIFELRLAG
+408 EIATARPVFELRLAG
-423 TLNSVTGELMCTYGD
+423 TLSSVTGELMCTYGD
-438 RMPIKALAKAQD
+438 RAPIKALAKAQD
-450 QFVFRDPQNADRVLM
+450 QFVFRDPQNIDRVLM
-465 RNLDAENAAVTR
+465 RNLDAENAAVAR
-477 LEQMGFARTDAGGF
+477 LEQIGFARTDAGGF
-491 VLHGQLNVIRFF
+491 VLHGQPNVVRFF

-511 RDWKITLTAQ
+511 RDWKITLTAH
-521 VEKWTGQI
+521 VEKWTREI

-542 QDWFEVRYSLT
+542 QDWFEVRYSLI

-597 IRDCDPAQTQP
+597 VRDCDPAQTRP

-623 TARELGSAVA
+623 TARELGSAVV

-647 ASPDAKTKLGPLAER
+647 APADAKTKLGTLAEI
-662 LREYQLVG
+662 LRGYQLVG
-670 WEWLTRLAANNL
+670 FDWLTRLAANNL

-697 TLAFLRAHQGLGPAL
+697 TLAFLRAHQGDGPAL
-712 VVCPTSLVTNWENET
+712 VVCPTSLVTNWENEA

-751 ADVDMVITSYALL
+751 ADVDMVVTSYALL
-764 RRDIDR
+764 RRDIDT
-770 LREIKF
+770 LREINF

-828 LPGYLGNRNDFRER
+828 LPGYLGDRNDFRER

-847 ARGSAP
+847 ARGAAP

-885 VVPCSLTSHQRAA
+885 VVPCSLTNHQRAA
-898 YDALLREIQQGLGS
+898 YDRLLREIQQGLGS
-912 SGKNV
+912 SSKNV

-948 ETSAKLDLLDELL
+948 ETSAKLELLDELL
-961 EEAIDGEHR
+961 EEAIDGDHR

-978 SMLHLIRERLE
+978 SMLHLIRESLE

-1003 QRQEIVDRF
+1003 QRQEIVNRF
-1012 QSDSAIP
+1012 QSDSTIP

-1095 AAIDSEEPLMTGLTT
+1095 AAIDSEEPLMSGLTT

>member
-1 MPKKPSRYTSS
+1 
-12 TSLITS
+12 
-18 TSAIFGTV
+18 
-26 CAAKISPAG
+26 
-35 ARSTSRATPTCCCGS
+35 
-50 RTRGRSSPPLATA
+50 
-63 SRLWVN
+63 
-69 SARIFANAQNARRC
+69 
-83 SPVSDIPITEK
+83 
-94 LLLNAGGWQAMK
+94 MK

-116 VSEAKYEAP
+116 VSEATYEPP
-125 LLSGYVREGPKN
+125 LLSGYVREGAKN

-166 AHSVAVGLGYLKP
+166 AHSVAVGLGYLNP
-179 PAAVIAAPNEPAMPE
+179 TTVEVPALIEPAIAE
-194 AQAGPQFVA
+194 APPGLKFVA
-203 ADSANA
+203 IETPKAV
-209 ALTTLHVILPPN
+209 LTTLSVILPPN
-221 FAGAWQK
+221 FTGAWQK

-233 VVEAEVSRNRT
+233 VVEAEASRNRG
-244 LVSALPK
+244 LISALSK
-251 KNTFAVDGADLAL
+251 KSTFAADAADLAL
-264 IESLR
+264 IEGLR
-269 AVPAIFESG
+269 PVPAIFESG
-278 MAILSRDA
+278 MATLSRDA

-291 PALQNHSRVT
+291 PALRNHPRVT
-301 FGKATRA
+301 FGKATQA
-308 TISSAALRPELLVE
+308 AISSTALRPELLVE
-322 SRGAGGI
+322 SRRDGGI
-329 AVKCNFPP
+329 TVKPNFPP
-337 NALLLWNATDVWL
+337 GALLLWNATDAWL

-355 FIRCGEALPAG
+355 FIRCGESLPAG
-366 STRLIERP
+366 STHLIERP

-396 FDVRAGEGVRLP
+396 FEVRAGEGVRLP
-408 EIATAQPIFELRLAG
+408 EIATALPAFELRLAG
-423 TLNSVTGELMCTYGD
+423 TLNGITGELMCSYGD
-438 RMPIKALAKAQD
+438 RVPIKALANAQD
-450 QFVFRDPQNADRVLM
+450 QFVFRDPQNIDRVLM
-465 RNLDAENAAVTR
+465 RNLDAENAAVAR
-477 LEQMGFARTDAGGF
+477 LERIGFARTDAGGF
-491 VLHGQLNVIRFF
+491 VLHGQPNVVRFF
-503 ATDYQRLQ
+503 ATDYPRLQ
-511 RDWKITLTAQ
+511 RDWKVNLTAQ
-521 VEKWTGQI
+521 VEKWTGEI
-529 ERVTPKLEIVGSG
+529 ERVTPKIEIVGSG

-585 IDTAGLEDFEQV
+585 IDTEGLEDFEQV
-597 IRDCDPAQTQP
+597 IRDCDPSQTQP

-616 HAGYVEQ
+616 HAAFVEE
-623 TARELGSAVA
+623 TARELGSAVT

-647 ASPDAKTKLGPLAER
+647 ASPDSTTKLGTLAET
-662 LREYQLVG
+662 LREYQLAG
-670 WEWLTRLAANNL
+670 FAWLTRLAANNL

-697 TLAFLRAHQGLGPAL
+697 TLAFLRAHQGDGPAL
-712 VVCPTSLVTNWENET
+712 VVCPTSLVTNWENEA

-742 DRAARFKSI
+742 DRAARFNSI
-751 ADVDMVITSYALL
+751 ADVDIVITSYALL
-764 RRDIDR
+764 RRDIDS
-770 LREIKF
+770 LREFNF

-791 TQNAQAAFALRAKH
+791 TQNAQAAFALRAAH

-828 LPGYLGNRNDFRER
+828 LPGYLGNRSEFRER

-860 RRLQPFLLRRKKRDV
+860 RRLQPFLLRRRKRDV

-885 VVPCSLTSHQRAA
+885 VVPCTLTSHQRAA
-898 YDALLREIQQGLGS
+898 YDALLREIQAGLGS

-978 SMLHLIRERLE
+978 SMLHLVRERLE

-1003 QRQEIVDRF
+1003 KRQEIVDRF
-1012 QSDSAIP
+1012 QSDATIP

-1032 NLSTADTVIHFDPW
+1032 NLTAADTVIHFDPW

>member
-1 MPKKPSRYTSS
+1 
-12 TSLITS
+12 
-18 TSAIFGTV
+18 
-26 CAAKISPAG
+26 
-35 ARSTSRATPTCCCGS
+35 
-50 RTRGRSSPPLATA
+50 
-63 SRLWVN
+63 
-69 SARIFANAQNARRC
+69 
-83 SPVSDIPITEK
+83 
-94 LLLNAGGWQAMK
+94 MK

-116 VSEAKYEAP
+116 VSEAKYEPP
-125 LLSGYVREGPKN
+125 LLSGYVREGAKN

-143 IKSAIDVENLC
+143 IKSAVDVENLC
-154 SCWESRSAGKIC
+154 SCWESRSTGKIC
-166 AHSVAVGLGYLKP
+166 AHSVAVGLGYLNP
-179 PAAVIAAPNEPAMPE
+179 PAAVVPATAEPAIPE
-194 AQAGPQFVA
+194 APAGPRFVA
-203 ADSANA
+203 TEIIDA
-209 ALTTLHVILPPN
+209 AAVTLHVILPPN
-221 FAGAWQK
+221 FTSAWER
-228 GQVMI
+228 GQIMI

-244 LVSALPK
+244 LVSALK
-251 KNTFAVDGADLAL
+251 KKHTFAVDDADLVL
-264 IESLR
+264 VEGLR
-269 AVPAIFESG
+269 AVPAIFDSG
-278 MAILSRDA
+278 MASLSRDG

-291 PALQNHSRVT
+291 PALQNHPRVT
-301 FGKATRA
+301 FGKTTRVA
-308 TISSAALRPELLVE
+308 VSSVALRPELLVE
-322 SRGAGGI
+322 SRGEGI
-329 AVKCNFPP
+329 SVRASFSRKSEHDHEQEHEREDEGK
-337 NALLLWNATDVWL
+337 ALLLWNATDAWL
-350 LQNNE
+350 LRNNE
-355 FIRCGEALPAG
+355 FVRCGEALPAG
-366 STRLIERP
+366 STHLIERP
-374 LLLDGD
+374 LLLEGD

-408 EIATAQPIFELRLAG
+408 EIATARPALELRLAG
-423 TLNSVTGELMCTYGD
+423 TLNSVTGELICNYGA
-438 RMPIKALAKAQD
+438 RAPIKALTNSQD
-450 QFVFRDPQNADRVLM
+450 QFVFRDPKNADRVLM
-465 RNLDAENAAVTR
+465 RNLDAENAAVAR
-477 LEQMGFARTDAGGF
+477 LEQIGFARTDAGGF

-503 ATDYQRLQ
+503 ATDYPRLQ
-511 RDWKITLTAQ
+511 RDWKVSLTSQ
-521 VEKWTGQI
+521 VEKWTGEI

-574 QTRLKNGHLAV
+574 QTRLKNGNLAV

-597 IRDCDPAQTQP
+597 IRDCDPSQTQP

-616 HAGYVEQ
+616 HAAYIEE

-633 DRREALKKFITGRD
+633 DRRAALKKFITGRD
-647 ASPDAKTKLGPLAER
+647 APPEAKTKLGPLAET
-662 LREYQLVG
+662 LREYQLAG
-670 WEWLTRLAANNL
+670 FDWLTRLAANNL

-697 TLAFLRAHQGLGPAL
+697 TLAFLRAHQGEGPAL
-712 VVCPTSLVTNWENET
+712 VVCPTSLVSNWENEA

-742 DRAARFKSI
+742 DRAARFNSI
-751 ADVDMVITSYALL
+751 ADADLVITSYALL
-764 RRDIDR
+764 RRDIDT
-770 LREIKF
+770 LREINF

-791 TQNAQAAFALRAKH
+791 TQNAQAACALRATH

-828 LPGYLGNRNDFRER
+828 LPGYLGNRADFRER

-853 DVQRRLS
+853 EVQRRLS
-860 RRLQPFLLRRKKRDV
+860 RRLQPFLLRRRKRDV

-885 VVPCSLTSHQRAA
+885 VVLSSLTSNQRAA
-898 YDALLREIQQGLGS
+898 YDALLREIQQGLGG

-948 ETSAKLDLLDELL
+948 ESSAKLDLLDELL

-978 SMLHLIRERLE
+978 SMLHLIRDRLE

-1003 QRQEIVDRF
+1003 RRQEIVDSF

-1032 NLSTADTVIHFDPW
+1032 NLSAADTVIHFDPW

-1072 LITRDTVEEKILRL
+1072 LITRDTVEEKILKL

>member
-1 MPKKPSRYTSS
+1 V
-12 TSLITS
+12 
-18 TSAIFGTV
+18 SAV
-26 CAAKISPAG
+26 
-35 ARSTSRATPTCCCGS
+35 
-50 RTRGRSSPPLATA
+50 
-63 SRLWVN
+63 
-69 SARIFANAQNARRC
+69 
-83 SPVSDIPITEK
+83 PITEK

-106 PARELLKSGR
+106 PARGLLKSGR
-116 VSEAKYEAP
+116 VSEAKYEPP
-125 LLSGYVREGPKN
+125 LLSGYVREGAKN

-143 IKSAIDVENLC
+143 IKSALDVENLC

-166 AHSVAVGLGYLKP
+166 AHSVAVGLGYLNPP
-179 PAAVIAAPNEPAMPE
+179 PAASAASVEPAIPE
-194 AQAGPQFVA
+194 APAGPRFVA
-203 ADSANA
+203 IETANA
-209 ALTTLHVILPPN
+209 APATLHVILPPN
-221 FAGAWQK
+221 FTGAWQR
-228 GQVMI
+228 GQVMV
-233 VVEAEVSRNRT
+233 VVEAEVSRNRS
-244 LVSALPK
+244 LVSALAR
-251 KNTFAVDGADLAL
+251 NTAFAVDEADLVL
-264 IESLR
+264 IEGLR

-278 MAILSRDA
+278 MATLSRDG

-291 PALQNHSRVT
+291 PALQNHPRVT
-301 FGKATRA
+301 FGKASRA
-308 TISSAALRPELLVE
+308 TISSDALRPELLVE
-322 SRGAGGI
+322 SRGEGGI
-329 AVKCNFPP
+329 SVRANLSRKIEHEHEDPP
-337 NALLLWNATDVWL
+337 SQGYGVAGEHEDEGKALVLWNATEAWL
-350 LQNNE
+350 LRNNE
-355 FIRCGEALPAG
+355 FVRYGEALPAG
-366 STRLIERP
+366 STHLIERP

-408 EIATAQPIFELRLAG
+408 EIAPALPAFELWLAG
-423 TLNSVTGELMCTYGD
+423 TLNSITGELLCVYGD
-438 RMPIKALAKAQD
+438 RVPTKALANAQD
-450 QFVFRDPQNADRVLM
+450 QFVFRDPQNTNRVLM
-465 RNLDAENAAVTR
+465 RNLDAENAAVAR
-477 LEQMGFARTDAGGF
+477 LEQIGFARTDAGGF
-491 VLHGQLNVIRFF
+491 VLHGQLNVVRFF
-503 ATDYQRLQ
+503 ATDHPRLQ
-511 RDWKITLTAQ
+511 RDWKVILTAQ
-521 VEKWTGQI
+521 VQKWTGEI
-529 ERVTPKLEIVGSG
+529 ERVTPKLDIVGSG

-616 HAGYVEQ
+616 HAAYVEE

-633 DRREALKKFITGRD
+633 DRRAALKKFITGRD
-647 ASPDAKTKLGPLAER
+647 ASPDAKTKLGSLAET
-662 LREYQLVG
+662 LREYQLAG
-670 WEWLTRLAANNL
+670 FDWLTRLAANNL

-697 TLAFLRAHQGLGPAL
+697 TLAFLRAHRGDGPAL
-712 VVCPTSLVTNWENET
+712 VVCPTSLVTNWENEA
-727 RKFTPELKTLVLEGA
+727 RKFTPELQTLVLEGA

-751 ADVDMVITSYALL
+751 GGVDIVITSYALL
-764 RRDIDR
+764 RRDIDT
-770 LREIKF
+770 LRDINF

-791 TQNAQAAFALRAKH
+791 TQNAQAAYALRAAH

-828 LPGYLGNRNDFRER
+828 LPGYLGNRADFRER

-860 RRLQPFLLRRKKRDV
+860 RRLQPFLLRRRKRDV

-885 VVPCSLTSHQRAA
+885 VMLSSLTSHQRAA
-898 YDALLREIQQGLGS
+898 YDALLREIQQGLGG

-917 NAGAQRMK
+917 NAGARRMK

-939 LRLVGIDKE
+939 LRLLKLPPQVPTAPSQLSTLNSQLPA

-978 SMLHLIRERLE
+978 SMLHFIREHLE
-989 KLEIPFC
+989 KLGIPFC

-1003 QRQEIVDRF
+1003 ERQEIVDRF
-1012 QSDSAIP
+1012 QGDAAIP

-1032 NLSTADTVIHFDPW
+1032 NLSAADTVIHFDPW

>member
-1 MPKKPSRYTSS
+1 
-12 TSLITS
+12 
-18 TSAIFGTV
+18 
-26 CAAKISPAG
+26 
-35 ARSTSRATPTCCCGS
+35 
-50 RTRGRSSPPLATA
+50 
-63 SRLWVN
+63 
-69 SARIFANAQNARRC
+69 
-83 SPVSDIPITEK
+83 
-94 LLLNAGGWQAMK
+94 MK

-116 VSEAKYEAP
+116 VSEAKYEPP
-125 LLSGYVREGPKN
+125 LLSGYVREGAKN

-143 IKSAIDVENLC
+143 IKSAIDVENIC

-166 AHSVAVGLGYLKP
+166 AHSVAVGLGYLNP
-179 PAAVIAAPNEPAMPE
+179 PVAVAAPVEPVTAE
-194 AQAGPQFVA
+194 APVGPQFVA
-203 ADSANA
+203 IETAEA
-209 ALTTLHVILPPN
+209 APTKLHVILPPN
-221 FAGAWQK
+221 FVGAWAK

-233 VVEAEVSRNRT
+233 VVEAEGSKNRA
-244 LVSALPK
+244 LISALPK
-251 KNTFAVDGADLAL
+251 NKRFVADEADLGL
-264 IESLR
+264 IEGLR
-269 AVPAIFESG
+269 AVPGIFESG
-278 MAILSRDA
+278 MATLSRDG

-291 PALQNHSRVT
+291 PALQNHPRVT
-301 FGKATRA
+301 FGKATAA
-308 TISSAALRPELLVE
+308 TISPIAMRLELLVE
-322 SRGAGGI
+322 SRGAGI
-329 AVKCNFPP
+329 SVKASFGRKIDHEQEHEPDYEEN
-337 NALLLWNATDVWL
+337 LLILWNATEAWVL
-350 LQNNE
+350 RNNE
-355 FIRCGEALPAG
+355 FVRCGEALPAG
-366 STRLIERP
+366 STNLIERP
-374 LLLDGD
+374 LVLEGD
-380 RALHFLAFD
+380 RALQFLAFD
-389 LPRLRDA
+389 LPRLREA

-408 EIATAQPIFELRLAG
+408 EIATALPVFELRLAG
-423 TLNSVTGELMCTYGD
+423 TLNGITGELMCSYGD
-438 RMPIKALAKAQD
+438 RAPFKALANAQD
-450 QFVFRDPQNADRVLM
+450 QFVYREESPAERPIHHANRVLL
-465 RNLDAENAAVTR
+465 RNLEAENAAVAR
-477 LEQMGFARTDAGGF
+477 LEQIGFARTDAGGF
-491 VLHGQLNVIRFF
+491 VLQGQLNVVRFF
-503 ATDYQRLQ
+503 ASDYQRLQ
-511 RDWKITLTAQ
+511 RDWKTTLTAQ
-521 VEKWTGQI
+521 VEKWTGEI

-585 IDTAGLEDFEQV
+585 IDTVGLEDFEQV

-616 HAGYVEQ
+616 HAAYVEQ

-647 ASPDAKTKLGPLAER
+647 ASPDAKKKLGALAET
-662 LREYQLVG
+662 LREYQLAG
-670 WEWLTRLAANNL
+670 FDWLTRLAANNL

-697 TLAFLRAHQGLGPAL
+697 TLAFLRGHQGDDPAL
-712 VVCPTSLVTNWENET
+712 VVCPTSLVTNWENEA

-742 DRAARFKSI
+742 GRAARFNSI
-751 ADVDMVITSYALL
+751 GEADIVITSYALL
-764 RRDIDR
+764 RRDIDT
-770 LREIKF
+770 LREFKF

-791 TQNAQAAFALRAKH
+791 TQNAQAAYALRAEH

-828 LPGYLGNRNDFRER
+828 LPGYLGDRKDFRER

-853 DVQRRLS
+853 EVQRRLS
-860 RRLQPFLLRRKKRDV
+860 RQLQPFLLRRRKRDV

-885 VVPCSLTSHQRAA
+885 VVPCSLTNQQRAA

-939 LRLVGIDKE
+939 LRLVGIDKGE
-948 ETSAKLDLLDELL
+948 SSAKLDLLDELL

-978 SMLHLIRERLE
+978 SMLHIIRERLE

-1012 QSDSAIP
+1012 QGDSAIP

-1032 NLSTADTVIHFDPW
+1032 NLSAADTVIHFDPW

-1072 LITRDTVEEKILRL
+1072 LITRDTVEEKILKL

>member
-1 MPKKPSRYTSS
+1 V
-12 TSLITS
+12 
-18 TSAIFGTV
+18 SA
-26 CAAKISPAG
+26 
-35 ARSTSRATPTCCCGS
+35 
-50 RTRGRSSPPLATA
+50 
-63 SRLWVN
+63 
-69 SARIFANAQNARRC
+69 
-83 SPVSDIPITEK
+83 IPITEK

-116 VSEAKYEAP
+116 VSEAKYEPP
-125 LLSGYVREGPKN
+125 LLSGYVREGAKN

-166 AHSVAVGLGYLKP
+166 AHSVAVGLGYLNP
-179 PAAVIAAPNEPAMPE
+179 PAAAAAAPVQLAIPE
-194 AQAGPQFVA
+194 APAGPRFVA
-203 ADSANA
+203 SETADAVP
-209 ALTTLHVILPPN
+209 TTLHVILPPN
-221 FAGAWQK
+221 FTVAWQR

-233 VVEAEVSRNRT
+233 VVEAEASRNRT

-251 KNTFAVDGADLAL
+251 NATFAADNADLGL
-264 IESLR
+264 IGGLR

-278 MAILSRDA
+278 MATLARDG
-286 FLRLL
+286 FLQLL
-291 PALQNHSRVT
+291 PALQNHPRVT
-301 FGKATRA
+301 FGKATRV
-308 TISSAALRPELLVE
+308 TISSAALRPKLLVE
-322 SRGAGGI
+322 SRGDGGI
-329 AVKCNFPP
+329 AVKADLPP
-337 NALLLWNATDVWL
+337 GALLLWNATDAWL
-350 LQNNE
+350 LRNNE
-355 FIRCGEALPAG
+355 FVRCGEALPAG
-366 STRLIERP
+366 STHLIERP

-389 LPRLRDA
+389 LPRLREA

-408 EIATAQPIFELRLAG
+408 EIATALPVFEFRLAG
-423 TLNSVTGELMCTYGD
+423 TLNSVTAELMCTYGN
-438 RMPIKALAKAQD
+438 RAPIKALANAQD
-450 QFVFRDPQNADRVLM
+450 QFVFRDPQNADRVLR
-465 RNLDAENAAVTR
+465 RNLDAENAAVAR
-477 LEQMGFARTDAGGF
+477 LEQIGFARTDAGGF
-491 VLHGQLNVIRFF
+491 VLHGQLNVVRFF
-503 ATDYQRLQ
+503 ASDYPRLQ
-511 RDWKITLTAQ
+511 RDWKTLLAPQ
-521 VEKWTGQI
+521 VEKWTGEI

-559 FSNADIQRLLRSGQS
+559 FSNAEIQRLLRSGQS
-574 QTRLKNGHLAV
+574 QTRLKNGNLAV

-616 HAGYVEQ
+616 HAAYVEQ

-633 DRREALKKFITGRD
+633 DRRAALKKFITGRD
-647 ASPDAKTKLGPLAER
+647 APPEAKTKLGPLADL
-662 LREYQLVG
+662 LREYQLTG
-670 WEWLTRLAANNL
+670 FDWLTRLAANNL

-697 TLAFLRAHQGLGPAL
+697 TLAFLRAHRGHGPAL
-712 VVCPTSLVTNWENET
+712 VVCPTSLVTNWENEA

-742 DRAARFKSI
+742 DRAARFNSI
-751 ADVDMVITSYALL
+751 AGADMVITSYALL
-764 RRDIDR
+764 RRDIET
-770 LREIKF
+770 LREFNF

-791 TQNAQAAFALRAKH
+791 TQNAQAAYALRATH

-828 LPGYLGNRNDFRER
+828 LPGYLGNRADFRER

-853 DVQRRLS
+853 EVQCRLS
-860 RRLQPFLLRRKKRDV
+860 RRLQPFLLRRRKRDV

-885 VVPCSLTSHQRAA
+885 VVLSSLTSQQRAA
-898 YDALLREIQQGLGS
+898 YDALLREIQTGLGG

-917 NAGAQRMK
+917 NTGAQRMK

-1003 QRQEIVDRF
+1003 QRQAIVDRF

-1032 NLSTADTVIHFDPW
+1032 NLSAADTVIHFDPW

>member
-1 MPKKPSRYTSS
+1 V
-12 TSLITS
+12 
-18 TSAIFGTV
+18 SAI
-26 CAAKISPAG
+26 
-35 ARSTSRATPTCCCGS
+35 
-50 RTRGRSSPPLATA
+50 L
-63 SRLWVN
+63 
-69 SARIFANAQNARRC
+69 
-83 SPVSDIPITEK
+83 ITEK

-116 VSEAKYEAP
+116 VSEAKYEPP
-125 LLSGYVREGPKN
+125 LLSGYVREGAKN

-143 IKSAIDVENLC
+143 IKSALDVENLC

-166 AHSVAVGLGYLKP
+166 AHSVAVGLGYLNP
-179 PAAVIAAPNEPAMPE
+179 PAAAVAAPVEPAIPE
-194 AQAGPQFVA
+194 APAGPRFVA
-203 ADSANA
+203 IGTADAVPA
-209 ALTTLHVILPPN
+209 TLHVILPPN
-221 FAGAWQK
+221 FAGAWQR
-228 GQVMI
+228 GQIMI
-233 VVEAEVSRNRT
+233 VVEAEASRNRT
-244 LVSALPK
+244 LISALPK
-251 KNTFAVDGADLAL
+251 KTTFAADDADLVL
-264 IESLR
+264 IEGVR
-269 AVPAIFESG
+269 AVPAIFEGG
-278 MAILSRDA
+278 MATLSRDG

-291 PALQNHSRVT
+291 PALQNHPRVT
-301 FGKATRA
+301 FGKATRV
-308 TISSAALRPELLVE
+308 TISSVALRPELLVE
-322 SRGAGGI
+322 SRGEGRI
-329 AVKCNFPP
+329 AVRANLLP
-337 NALLLWNATDVWL
+337 NRRGKIDHEHEHEHEQEHEEEEGEKALFLWNAIEAWMLRD
-350 LQNNE
+350 NE
-355 FIRCGEALPAG
+355 FVRYGEALPAG
-366 STRLIERP
+366 STHLMERP
-374 LLLDGD
+374 LLLEDD

-408 EIATAQPIFELRLAG
+408 EIATALPAFELRLAG
-423 TLNSVTGELMCTYGD
+423 SLNSVTGELMCTYGE
-438 RMPIKALAKAQD
+438 RAPIKALAHAQD
-450 QFVFRDPQNADRVLM
+450 QFVFRDPQNVDRVLM

-477 LEQMGFARTDAGGF
+477 LEQIGFARTDAGGF
-491 VLHGQLNVIRFF
+491 VLHGQLNVVRFF
-503 ATDYQRLQ
+503 ASDHPRLQ
-511 RDWKITLTAQ
+511 RDWKVSLAAQ
-521 VEKWTGQI
+521 VEKWTGEI

-542 QDWFEVRYSLT
+542 HDWFEVRYSLT

-616 HAGYVEQ
+616 HAAYVEE

-633 DRREALKKFITGRD
+633 DRRAALKKFVTGHD
-647 ASPDAKTKLGPLAER
+647 ASPEAKTKLGPLAEI
-662 LREYQLVG
+662 LREYQLAG
-670 WEWLTRLAANNL
+670 FAWLTRLAANNL

-697 TLAFLRAHQGLGPAL
+697 TLAFLRAHQGEGPAL
-712 VVCPTSLVTNWENET
+712 VVCPTSLVTNWENEA
-727 RKFTPELKTLVLEGA
+727 RKFTPELRTLVLEGA
-742 DRAARFKSI
+742 DRAARFNSI
-751 ADVDMVITSYALL
+751 AGADMVITSYALL
-764 RRDIDR
+764 RRDIDT
-770 LREIKF
+770 LREFNF

-791 TQNAQAAFALRAKH
+791 TQNAQAAYALRATH

-853 DVQRRLS
+853 EVQRRLS
-860 RRLQPFLLRRKKRDV
+860 RRLQPFLLRRRKRDV

-885 VVPCSLTSHQRAA
+885 IVLSRLTSQQRAA
-898 YDALLREIQQGLGS
+898 YDALLREIRQGLGG

-1012 QSDSAIP
+1012 QGDSAIP

-1032 NLSTADTVIHFDPW
+1032 NLSAADTVIHFDPW

>member
-1 MPKKPSRYTSS
+1 M
-12 TSLITS
+12 
-18 TSAIFGTV
+18 SA
-26 CAAKISPAG
+26 
-35 ARSTSRATPTCCCGS
+35 
-50 RTRGRSSPPLATA
+50 
-63 SRLWVN
+63 
-69 SARIFANAQNARRC
+69 
-83 SPVSDIPITEK
+83 IPITEK

-106 PARELLKSGR
+106 PARELLKGGR
-116 VSEAKYEAP
+116 VSEAKYEPP
-125 LLSGYVREGPKN
+125 LLSGYVREGAKN

-143 IKSAIDVENLC
+143 IKSALDVENLC

-166 AHSVAVGLGYLKP
+166 AHSVAVGLGYLNP
-179 PAAVIAAPNEPAMPE
+179 SAAAAAAPVEPAHPE
-194 AQAGPQFVA
+194 TPAGPRFVA
-203 ADSANA
+203 LETADAVP
-209 ALTTLHVILPPN
+209 TTLHVILPPN
-221 FAGAWQK
+221 FTGAWQR
-228 GQVMI
+228 GQVLI
-233 VVEAEVSRNRT
+233 VVEAETSRNRT
-244 LVSALPK
+244 LMSALPK
-251 KNTFAVDGADLAL
+251 KTTFAADDADLVL
-264 IESLR
+264 IEGLR

-278 MAILSRDA
+278 MATLSRDG

-291 PALQNHSRVT
+291 PALQDHPRVT

-308 TISSAALRPELLVE
+308 TISSVGLRPELLVE
-322 SRGAGGI
+322 SRGDGGI
-329 AVKCNFPP
+329 SVRANFQLSRKKIEQDQDQEQEQEE
-337 NALLLWNATDVWL
+337 NVLILWNATDAWM
-350 LQNNE
+350 LQNNQ
-355 FIRCGEALPAG
+355 FVRYGEALPAG
-366 STRLIERP
+366 STHLIERP

-389 LPRLRDA
+389 LPRLREA

-408 EIATAQPIFELRLAG
+408 EIATALPAFELRLAG
-423 TLNSVTGELMCTYGD
+423 TLSSVTGELMCIYGD
-438 RMPIKALAKAQD
+438 RAPIKALAHAQD
-450 QFVFRDPQNADRVLM
+450 QFLFRDPQNADRVLL
-465 RNLDAENAAVTR
+465 RNLDAENAAVAR
-477 LEQMGFARTDAGGF
+477 LEQIGFARTDAGGF

-503 ATDYQRLQ
+503 ASDYLRLQ
-511 RDWKITLTAQ
+511 RDWKTVLAAQ
-521 VEKWTGQI
+521 VEKWTGEI

-553 TPGGEV
+553 TAGGEV

-574 QTRLKNGHLAV
+574 QTRLKNGNLAV

-616 HAGYVEQ
+616 HAAYIEE

-647 ASPDAKTKLGPLAER
+647 ASPDAKTKLGTLAKT
-662 LREYQLVG
+662 LREYQLAG
-670 WEWLTRLAANNL
+670 FTWLTRLAANNL

-697 TLAFLRAHQGLGPAL
+697 TLAFLRAHQGDGPAL
-712 VVCPTSLVTNWENET
+712 VVCPTSLVTNWENEA

-742 DRAARFKSI
+742 DRAARFNSI
-751 ADVDMVITSYALL
+751 GGVDIVITSYALL
-764 RRDIDR
+764 RRDIDT
-770 LREIKF
+770 LREVKF

-791 TQNAQAAFALRAKH
+791 TQNAQAAYALRATH

-860 RRLQPFLLRRKKRDV
+860 RRLQPFLLRRRKRDV

-885 VVPCSLTSHQRAA
+885 VVLSSLTSNQRAA
-898 YDALLREIQQGLGS
+898 YDALLREIQHGLGG

-948 ETSAKLDLLDELL
+948 EPSAKLELLDELL

-1012 QSDSAIP
+1012 QSDPAIP

-1032 NLSTADTVIHFDPW
+1032 NLSAADTVIHFDPW

>member
-1 MPKKPSRYTSS
+1 
-12 TSLITS
+12 
-18 TSAIFGTV
+18 
-26 CAAKISPAG
+26 
-35 ARSTSRATPTCCCGS
+35 
-50 RTRGRSSPPLATA
+50 
-63 SRLWVN
+63 
-69 SARIFANAQNARRC
+69 
-83 SPVSDIPITEK
+83 
-94 LLLNAGGWQAMK
+94 MK

-116 VSEAKYEAP
+116 VSEPKYEPP
-125 LLSGYVREGPKN
+125 LLSGYVREGAKN

-143 IKSAIDVENLC
+143 IKSAIDVENIC
-154 SCWESRSAGKIC
+154 SCWQSRSAGKIC
-166 AHSVAVGLGYLKP
+166 AHSVAVGLGYLNP
-179 PAAVIAAPNEPAMPE
+179 SAAVAAAPVELAMPE
-194 AQAGPQFVA
+194 APAGPRFVSRESD
-203 ADSANA
+203 ADAVPA
-209 ALTTLHVILPPN
+209 RLHVILPPN
-221 FAGAWQK
+221 FSSAWQK

-233 VVEAEVSRNRT
+233 VVEAEASRNRA
-244 LVSALPK
+244 LVSALG
-251 KNTFAVDGADLAL
+251 KNKTFAADAADLAL
-264 IESLR
+264 IEGLR
-269 AVPAIFESG
+269 AIPAIFESG
-278 MAILSRDA
+278 MATLSRDG

-291 PALQNHSRVT
+291 PALQNHPRVT

-308 TISSAALRPELLVE
+308 TISPVAMRPELLVE
-322 SRGAGGI
+322 SRGDGGI
-329 AVKCNFPP
+329 AVRANLPP
-337 NALLLWNATDVWL
+337 NALMLWNATDAWL
-350 LQNNE
+350 LRNNE
-355 FIRCGEALPAG
+355 FVRCGEALPAR
-366 STRLIERP
+366 STNLIERP
-374 LLLDGD
+374 LMLEGD

-389 LPRLRDA
+389 LPRLREA
-396 FDVRAGEGVRLP
+396 FDVRAREGVRLP
-408 EIATAQPIFELRLAG
+408 EIAAASPAFELRLSG
-423 TLNSVTGELMCTYGD
+423 TLNSVTGELMCSYGD
-438 RMPIKALAKAQD
+438 RAPIKALVNAQD
-450 QFVFRDPQNADRVLM
+450 QFVFRDRKNADRVLM

-477 LEQMGFARTDAGGF
+477 LEQIGFARTDAGGF

-503 ATDYQRLQ
+503 ATDYPRLQ
-511 RDWKITLTAQ
+511 RDWKTTLAAQ
-521 VEKWTGQI
+521 VEKWTGEI

-553 TPGGEV
+553 SAGGEV
-559 FSNADIQRLLRSGQS
+559 FSNAEIQRLLRSGQS
-574 QTRLKNGHLAV
+574 QTRLKNGNLAV

-647 ASPDAKTKLGPLAER
+647 PSPDAKTKLGSLAET
-662 LREYQLVG
+662 LREYQLAG
-670 WEWLTRLAANNL
+670 FDWLTRLAANNL

-697 TLAFLRAHQGLGPAL
+697 TLAFLRAHQGKGPAL
-712 VVCPTSLVTNWENET
+712 VVCPTSLVTNWENEA
-727 RKFTPELKTLVLEGA
+727 RKFTPELKTLALEGA
-742 DRAARFKSI
+742 GRAAHFNSI
-751 ADVDMVITSYALL
+751 ADADIVITSYALL
-764 RRDIDR
+764 RRDIDA
-770 LREIKF
+770 LRDFNF

-791 TQNAQAAFALRAKH
+791 TQNAQAAYALRATH

-814 ENSVRDLWSIMNFA
+814 ENSVRDLWAIMNFA
-828 LPGYLGNRNDFRER
+828 LPGYLGDRKGFRER

-853 DVQRRLS
+853 DVQRRLA
-860 RRLQPFLLRRKKRDV
+860 RRLQPFLLRRRKRDV

-885 VVPCSLTSHQRAA
+885 VVLSSLTSQQRAA

-912 SGKNV
+912 SSKNV

-939 LRLVGIDKE
+939 LRLVGVDTE

-1032 NLSTADTVIHFDPW
+1032 NLSAADTVIHFDPW

-1072 LITRDTVEEKILRL
+1072 LITSDTVEEKILRL

-1115 LLA
+1115 LLS

>member
-1 MPKKPSRYTSS
+1 
-12 TSLITS
+12 
-18 TSAIFGTV
+18 
-26 CAAKISPAG
+26 
-35 ARSTSRATPTCCCGS
+35 
-50 RTRGRSSPPLATA
+50 
-63 SRLWVN
+63 
-69 SARIFANAQNARRC
+69 
-83 SPVSDIPITEK
+83 
-94 LLLNAGGWQAMK
+94 MK

-116 VSEAKYEAP
+116 VTEAKYEPP
-125 LLSGYVREGPKN
+125 LLSGYVREGAKN

-143 IKSAIDVENLC
+143 IKSAVDVENIC
-154 SCWESRSAGKIC
+154 SCWQSRSAGKIC
-166 AHSVAVGLGYLKP
+166 AHSIAVGLSYLNP
-179 PAAVIAAPNEPAMPE
+179 LTVVPTAPVETVIPKAPV
-194 AQAGPQFVA
+194 GPQFVA
-203 ADSANA
+203 IDTPDAVPTA
-209 ALTTLHVILPPN
+209 LHVILPPN
-221 FAGAWQK
+221 FIGAWAK
-228 GQVMI
+228 GQIMI
-233 VVEAEVSRNRT
+233 VVEAEASRNRT
-244 LVSALPK
+244 LISALPK
-251 KNTFAVDGADLAL
+251 NTTFAAADADLAL

-269 AVPAIFESG
+269 AVPTIFESG
-278 MAILSRDA
+278 MVNLSRDG

-291 PALQNHSRVT
+291 PAMQNHPRIT
-301 FGKATRA
+301 FGKATPA
-308 TISSAALRPELLVE
+308 TISPVALRPELLVE
-322 SRGAGGI
+322 SRRDGGI
-329 AVKCNFPP
+329 TVKSNFPP
-337 NALLLWNATDVWL
+337 NVLLLWNATEAWL
-350 LQNNE
+350 LRNNE
-355 FIRCGEALPAG
+355 FVRCGEVLPPG
-366 STRLIERP
+366 STHLLERP

-408 EIATAQPIFELRLAG
+408 EIATALPAFELRLAG
-423 TLNSVTGELMCTYGD
+423 SLNSVTGELMCTYGD
-438 RMPIKALAKAQD
+438 RLPIKALVNAQD
-450 QFVFRDPQNADRVLM
+450 QFVFRDPQNVDRVLM
-465 RNLDAENAAVTR
+465 RNLEAENAAVVR
-477 LEQMGFARTDAGGF
+477 LEQIGFARTDAGGF

-503 ATDYQRLQ
+503 ATDYPRLQ
-511 RDWKITLTAQ
+511 RDWKTTLTAQ
-521 VEKWTGQI
+521 VEKWTGEI

-553 TPGGEV
+553 TPSGEV

-574 QTRLKNGHLAV
+574 QTRLKNGNLAV

-616 HAGYVEQ
+616 HAAFVEQ
-623 TARELGSAVA
+623 TARELGSAIA

-647 ASPDAKTKLGPLAER
+647 APPDAKTRLGSLAAT
-662 LREYQLVG
+662 LRTYQLAG
-670 WEWLTRLAANNL
+670 WEWLMRLAANNL
-682 GGILADEMGLGKTVQ
+682 GGILADEMGLGKTLQ
-697 TLAFLRAHQGLGPAL
+697 TLAFLRAHQGNGPAL
-712 VVCPTSLVTNWENET
+712 VVCPTSLVTNWENEA
-727 RKFTPELKTLVLEGA
+727 RKFTPELKTLVLEGP
-742 DRAARFKSI
+742 DRTARFKSI
-751 ADVDMVITSYALL
+751 ATVDLVLTSYALL
-764 RRDIDR
+764 RRDIDS
-770 LREIKF
+770 LRDFNF
-776 STAVLDEAQHIKNPE
+776 STVVLDEAQHIKNPE
-791 TQNAQAAFALRAKH
+791 TQNAQAAYALRADH

-828 LPGYLGNRNDFRER
+828 LPGYLGNRSDFRER

-860 RRLQPFLLRRKKRDV
+860 RRLQPFLLRRRKRDV

-885 VVPCSLTSHQRAA
+885 VVLCELTNSQRAA
-898 YDALLREIQQGLGS
+898 YDALLREIQQGLG
-912 SGKNV
+912 GTAKNV
-917 NAGAQRMK
+917 NAGVQRMK

-978 SMLHLIRERLE
+978 SMLHLVRERLD
-989 KLEIPFC
+989 KLEIPFS

-1003 QRQEIVDRF
+1003 KRQEVVDRF

-1032 NLSTADTVIHFDPW
+1032 NLSAADTVIHFDPW

-1095 AAIDSEEPLMTGLTT
+1095 AAIDSEEPFMGGLTT

>member
-1 MPKKPSRYTSS
+1 
-12 TSLITS
+12 
-18 TSAIFGTV
+18 
-26 CAAKISPAG
+26 
-35 ARSTSRATPTCCCGS
+35 
-50 RTRGRSSPPLATA
+50 
-63 SRLWVN
+63 
-69 SARIFANAQNARRC
+69 
-83 SPVSDIPITEK
+83 
-94 LLLNAGGWQAMK
+94 MK

-116 VSEAKYEAP
+116 VSEAKYEPP
-125 LLSGYVREGPKN
+125 LLSGYVREGAKN

-143 IKSAIDVENLC
+143 IKSAVDVENLC

-166 AHSVAVGLGYLKP
+166 AHSVAVGLGYLN
-179 PAAVIAAPNEPAMPE
+179 PAAAEVATPIELAIPE
-194 AQAGPQFVA
+194 ALAGPRFVA
-203 ADSANA
+203 RE
-209 ALTTLHVILPPN
+209 TTDAIPARLHVILPPN
-221 FAGAWQK
+221 FTGAWAR

-233 VVEAEVSRNRT
+233 VVEAEAAGNRT

-251 KNTFAVDGADLAL
+251 KKTFSADDADLSL
-264 IESLR
+264 IEGLR

-278 MAILSRDA
+278 MATLSRDG

-291 PALQNHSRVT
+291 PALQNHPRVT

-308 TISSAALRPELLVE
+308 TISAVAMRPELLVE
-322 SRGAGGI
+322 ARGDGGI
-329 AVKCNFPP
+329 AVRANFPAD
-337 NALLLWNATDVWL
+337 ALLLWNATEAWL
-350 LQNNE
+350 LRDNE
-355 FIRCGEALPAG
+355 FVRCGEALPAG
-366 STRLIERP
+366 ATHLIERP
-374 LLLDGD
+374 LLLEGD

-389 LPRLRDA
+389 LPRLREA

-408 EIATAQPIFELRLAG
+408 EIATALPALELRLAG
-423 TLNSVTGELMCTYGD
+423 SLNSVTGELMCTYGE
-438 RMPIKALAKAQD
+438 RAPIKALANAQD
-450 QFVFRDPQNADRVLM
+450 QFVFRDPKNADRVLM
-465 RNLDAENAAVTR
+465 RNLDAENAAVAR
-477 LEQMGFARTDAGGF
+477 LEQIGFARTDAGGF

-503 ATDYQRLQ
+503 ATDYPRLQ
-511 RDWKITLTAQ
+511 RDWKTTLTTQ
-521 VEKWTGQI
+521 VEKWTGEI

-574 QTRLKNGHLAV
+574 QTRLKNGNIAV

-616 HAGYVEQ
+616 HAAYVEE

-633 DRREALKKFITGRD
+633 DRRAALKKFITGRE
-647 ASPDAKTKLGPLAER
+647 APPDAKKKLGPLAKT
-662 LREYQLVG
+662 LREYQLAG
-670 WEWLTRLAANNL
+670 FDWLTRLAANNL

-697 TLAFLRAHQGLGPAL
+697 TLAFLRAHQGEGPAL
-712 VVCPTSLVTNWENET
+712 VVCPTSLVTNWENEA
-727 RKFTPELKTLVLEGA
+727 RKFTPELKTLALEGA

-751 ADVDMVITSYALL
+751 ADADIVITSYALL
-764 RRDIDR
+764 RRDIDT
-770 LREIKF
+770 LRDIKF

-791 TQNAQAAFALRAKH
+791 TQNAQSAFALRATH

-853 DVQRRLS
+853 DVQRRLA
-860 RRLQPFLLRRKKRDV
+860 RRLQPFLLRRRKRDV

-885 VVPCSLTSHQRAA
+885 VVLSSLTSDQRAA

-939 LRLVGIDKE
+939 LRLVGIDKGE
-948 ETSAKLDLLDELL
+948 ASAKLDLLDELL

-978 SMLHLIRERLE
+978 SMLHIIRERLE

-1032 NLSTADTVIHFDPW
+1032 NLSAADTVIHFDPW

>member
-1 MPKKPSRYTSS
+1 
-12 TSLITS
+12 
-18 TSAIFGTV
+18 
-26 CAAKISPAG
+26 
-35 ARSTSRATPTCCCGS
+35 
-50 RTRGRSSPPLATA
+50 
-63 SRLWVN
+63 
-69 SARIFANAQNARRC
+69 
-83 SPVSDIPITEK
+83 
-94 LLLNAGGWQAMK
+94 MK

-116 VSEAKYEAP
+116 VSEAKYEPP
-125 LLSGYVREGPKN
+125 LLSGYVREGAKN

-166 AHSVAVGLGYLKP
+166 AHSVAVGLGYLNP
-179 PAAVIAAPNEPAMPE
+179 PAAIVTAPNEPTMPE
-194 AQAGPQFVA
+194 VPAGPRFVA
-203 ADSANA
+203 ADSADA

-221 FAGAWQK
+221 FAGPWQK
-228 GQVMI
+228 GQIMI

-244 LVSALPK
+244 LISALPK
-251 KNTFAVDGADLAL
+251 KNTFAVDGADLVL
-264 IESLR
+264 IEGLR

-291 PALQNHSRVT
+291 LALQNHPRIT

-308 TISSAALRPELLVE
+308 TISSVPLRPELLVE
-322 SRGAGGI
+322 SRGEGGI

-337 NALLLWNATDVWL
+337 KQKRKIDHDHEHEHEHEHEQEQEQEQEEKALILWNATEAWM

-355 FIRCGEALPAG
+355 FVRCGEPLPAG
-366 STRLIERP
+366 STHLIERP
-374 LLLDGD
+374 LLLDGE
-380 RALHFLAFD
+380 RALRFLAFD
-389 LPRLRDA
+389 LPRLHDA
-396 FDVRAGEGVRLP
+396 FDVRAGEGARLP
-408 EIATAQPIFELRLAG
+408 EIATAQPAFELRLAG
-423 TLNSVTGELMCTYGD
+423 TLSSVTGELMCSYGD
-438 RMPIKALAKAQD
+438 RAPIKALAKAQD
-450 QFVFRDPQNADRVLM
+450 QFVFRDPQNTDRVLM
-465 RNLDAENAAVTR
+465 RNLDAENTAVAR
-477 LEQMGFARTDAGGF
+477 LERIGFARTDAGGF
-491 VLHGQLNVIRFF
+491 VLHGQPNVVRFF

-511 RDWKITLTAQ
+511 RDWTVTLTAQ
-521 VEKWTGQI
+521 VEKWTGEI

-662 LREYQLVG
+662 LREYQLIG
-670 WEWLTRLAANNL
+670 FDWLTRLAANNL

-712 VVCPTSLVTNWENET
+712 VVCPTSLVTNWENEA

-751 ADVDMVITSYALL
+751 ADVDIVITSYALL
-764 RRDIDR
+764 RRDIDT
-770 LREIKF
+770 LREINF
-776 STAVLDEAQHIKNPE
+776 FAAVLDEAQHIKNPE

-860 RRLQPFLLRRKKRDV
+860 RRLQPFLLRRRKRDV

-898 YDALLREIQQGLGS
+898 YDALLREVQQGLGS

-978 SMLHLIRERLE
+978 SMLHLVRERLE
-989 KLEIPFC
+989 KLEIAFC

-1003 QRQEIVDRF
+1003 QRQEVVDRF

-1032 NLSTADTVIHFDPW
+1032 NLSAADTVIHFDPW